1 MATVSRNPWDADP
14 AAPTQAPWASD
25 PVVTSAKNP
34 WDNDPVAAP
43 AARTQPTAQPPANP
57 EANVKKFL
65 DFLGRAEGAD
75 YNTIVGGSKFSDFRA
90 HPKVVGLRTAEGP
103 STAAGK
109 YQIVGTTY
117 DAVAPKLGIRD
128 FSPDSQDKI
137 AIELIRQKGAL
148 EDVRNGNF
156 DAAVGK
162 LGGIWASLPSSPYSQ
177 PKRSAE
183 WVAKELGSPTTV
195 QYQNFAQPRKNV
207 DPASLNKDQ
216 DWLRASELLYSFYE
230 RKPFQGTKDDLAEWG
245 KDSLGNFN
253 FNLVSMA
260 EIAYSLQSASQEEK
274 EAFLFM
280 MDTYDNT
287 DFSLEGA
294 GRAAKGIVTDPTNL
308 VGLGTLGVGFLGK
321 FAGKQAAKAGIR
333 KLVLD
338 SMARTGIAAGIQSG
352 VVGAADSSI
361 RQGIEVS
368 AGRREEIDL
377 SKVGVDATI
386 AGTAGLILG
395 TAADAAVTKVVGVI
409 KGRKA
414 VDAPTVPGQAVVP
427 VEAPKAPTS
436 PDPNVAGVTPKQATP
451 VTVESLSGSPDAL
464 DSSAVQAVKDG
475 NFTSVTLK
483 SGEEVSLVV
492 LKADNDP
499 YAGAIY
505 AINKDDQRIA
515 AIDYTKYEDAD
526 GLRFNPN
533 VYVEEKYQRQGLAT
547 KLYDLAEADGAKIPS
562 LDQDGQ
568 VRSEM
573 GQAFR
578 EARAKGK
585 PDVVAKEKTDAGAKL
600 SPAEEAGLIQ
610 RQQDGRLRA
619 DEVVPAQAENV
630 QVEPTKNLPITENKA
645 GEKFYDTRSSGERFH
660 GSSSEI
666 TAISDDYAMSGDSRN
681 IYGQGF
687 YTTDAVDISNG
698 YMKKGKG
705 NNPTLYKIEEV
716 NNPKMYNMEAPL
728 TPEIKKEAETIF
740 GDLYRTENGETGKPI
755 TNMREL
761 FDEIRA
767 ESKYEGYS
775 RDDVQ
780 EMFDSLRYLLE
791 RQGYNGYEHLGG
803 ANTGNKAHNVKIYWT
818 PEQHIKTTKV
828 DIGEYRPGTKSV
840 PKEGADVPKIDVPQS
855 NTGLRTTR
863 LTDEPVAPLSKAELA
878 QQADV
883 VVTQLREVPTK
894 DLPTVLETLR
904 TRSDLSREEIRVV
917 DKAVQNYKN
926 EVVVELATLRKERMA
941 LDAKTALSEPEII
954 RQQELAARI
963 EDLEAR
969 AGSAQLADDAT
980 GSMAG
985 SILQDRQ
992 DPMNALKGVTV
1003 ESIMAEKGVT
1013 KVEAEQVWAEM
1024 VGKAHLQS
1032 EGQKISAV
1040 YDDMATKALEADD
1053 LKGAMQA
1060 AILKNRELDAKVEAL
1075 APKGASFIDKLT
1087 EFSISNV
1094 FSIKTIIINLI
1105 PSGLKTL
1112 VIPGLKAIL
1121 NNPFEKATRAEAA
1134 ASYSAM
1140 RSSFGAA
1147 LNAAKAGFR
1156 YEHAILSRDG
1166 TRLVEGEMAMTGK
1179 LAGAWRIFPRI
1190 LNASDEFL
1198 SRINYDSFVAGKAAA
1213 EAAME
1218 GTEKGLKGKALDDF
1232 ISEASKK
1239 ALDASMKPTTGDELV
1254 NPIINKGLNLGL
1266 TGEDLFKWVEK
1277 EAMRDPQSLRKG
1289 NDEEALNFV
1298 RDVLYKRKFSGE
1310 GSMSKAAQ
1318 AYEDAMKKFPT
1329 VKLVIGQLFFRT
1341 PIRVF
1346 EEGIRLTP
1354 GLQFVAPNFMQDLA
1368 GANGALRQVRAQAE
1382 AMTSLVIAS
1391 GVLSLYA
1398 QGRIQG
1404 DGAYEDYKQ
1413 QKTRVDGPLPEPY
1426 TIKMSDG
1433 STWNYRGFDPLAT
1446 PVKIMVNAL
1455 QRMDQLRLREA
1466 QGEFVGKDAYKQPLA
1481 AITVGAMSISSAIR
1495 DASLVEGADNFAKFV
1510 KAAFNPEEGESA
1522 FIKALGD
1529 KLFLLVPNTLHKI
1542 ARDNDPQM
1550 RDPVTFWQMVE
1561 QKLLRPVGLDDPS
1574 KTAFAYDVL
1583 GNPRQMAD
1591 TGSLWNVF
1599 STASVEERAKG
1610 MNEQSQFVLSE
1621 MDRLT
1626 RVTGVTFKPPV
1637 KAKEMGDADMRTI
1650 MAADG
1655 KRTLFDV
1662 WQQNYKSL
1670 QPEAVLYPILKAPL
1684 PEGTFKYRAA
1694 KVEEAQAV
1702 INDLQ
1707 SAAMAMT
1714 MKQEQK
1720 VVDKFITN
1728 ELLKAKSKAGLFDT
1742 PRPY

>member
-1 MATVSRNPWDADP
+1 MATDIPGWAKEAEP
-14 AAPTQAPWASD
+14 QATPSWASAPD
-25 PVVTSAKNP
+25 KAAVPSWAS
-34 WDNDPVAAP
+34 AP
-43 AARTQPTAQPPANP
+43 APAPAPQARSQPMMQPQGTP

-90 HPKVVGLRTAEGP
+90 HPRVVGLRTAEGP

-117 DAVAPKLGIRD
+117 DEIAPKLGIRD
-128 FSPDSQDKI
+128 FTPDSQDRI
-137 AIELIRQKGAL
+137 AVELIRRKGAL
-148 EDVRNGNF
+148 EDVRSGNF
-156 DAAVGK
+156 DAAISK
-162 LGGIWASLPSSPYSQ
+162 LGGTWASLPSSPYSQ

-183 WVAKELGSPTTV
+183 WVAKELNTPTPV
-195 QYQNFAQPRKNV
+195 QYQNFAPVRKNV

-216 DWLRASELLYSFYE
+216 DWLRASELLYSFWE
-230 RKPFQGTKDDLAEWG
+230 RKPFEGTKDDLAEWG

-260 EIAYSLQSASQEEK
+260 EIAYALQSASQEEK

-287 DFSLEGA
+287 NFSLEGA

-321 FAGKQAAKAGIR
+321 FAGKQATKYGLR
-333 KLVLD
+333 KMVLD

-352 VVGAADSSI
+352 VFGAADSTV

-377 SKVGVDATI
+377 SKVGVDA
-386 AGTAGLILG
+386 AVSATAGLVLG
-395 TAADAAVTKVVGVI
+395 TAADAAVTKVVGAI
-409 KGRKA
+409 KGRKG
-414 VDAPTVPGQAVVP
+414 VDAPTVPGQATVAG
-427 VEAPKAPTS
+427 EAPKVPTS
-436 PDPNVAGVTPKQATP
+436 PDPNVAGVTPQA
-451 VTVESLSGSPDAL
+451 
-464 DSSAVQAVKDG
+464 
-475 NFTSVTLK
+475 
-483 SGEEVSLVV
+483 
-492 LKADNDP
+492 
-499 YAGAIY
+499 
-505 AINKDDQRIA
+505 
-515 AIDYTKYEDAD
+515 
-526 GLRFNPN
+526 
-533 VYVEEKYQRQGLAT
+533 
-547 KLYDLAEADGAKIPS
+547 
-562 LDQDGQ
+562 
-568 VRSEM
+568 
-573 GQAFR
+573 
-578 EARAKGK
+578 EARAASGQMELF
-585 PDVVAKEKTDAGAKL
+585 PTGL

-610 RQQDGRLRA
+610 RQQDGRLPA
-619 DEVVPAQAENV
+619 DQIVPNV
-630 QVEPTKNLPITENKA
+630 
-645 GEKFYDTRSSGERFH
+645 
-660 GSSSEI
+660 
-666 TAISDDYAMSGDSRN
+666 
-681 IYGQGF
+681 
-687 YTTDAVDISNG
+687 
-698 YMKKGKG
+698 
-705 NNPTLYKIEEV
+705 
-716 NNPKMYNMEAPL
+716 
-728 TPEIKKEAETIF
+728 
-740 GDLYRTENGETGKPI
+740 
-755 TNMREL
+755 
-761 FDEIRA
+761 
-767 ESKYEGYS
+767 
-775 RDDVQ
+775 
-780 EMFDSLRYLLE
+780 
-791 RQGYNGYEHLGG
+791 
-803 ANTGNKAHNVKIYWT
+803 
-818 PEQHIKTTKV
+818 
-828 DIGEYRPGTKSV
+828 
-840 PKEGADVPKIDVPQS
+840 GADVPKIDVPEM

-883 VVTQLREVPTK
+883 VVAQIRDVETK
-894 DLPTVLETLR
+894 DLPAVLETLR

-941 LDAKTALSEPEII
+941 LDAKTALSEPEVI
-954 RQQELAARI
+954 RQQELNARI

-969 AGSAQLADDAT
+969 VGSAQLADDAT

-1013 KVEAEQVWAEM
+1013 KIEAEQVWAEM

-1032 EGQKISAV
+1032 EGQKISAI

-1053 LKGAMQA
+1053 LEGAMKA
-1060 AILKNRELDAKVEAL
+1060 AILKNRELNAKVEAL
-1075 APKGASFIDKLT
+1075 APKGASFVDKLT
-1087 EFSISNV
+1087 EFAISNV

-1112 VIPGLKAIL
+1112 VIPGLKAVL
-1121 NNPFEKATRAEAA
+1121 SNPFEKATRAEAA

-1156 YEHAILSRDG
+1156 YEQAILSRDG
-1166 TRLVEGEMAMTGK
+1166 TRLVEGEMAMSGR
-1179 LAGAWRIFPRI
+1179 LAGSWRIFPRI

-1310 GSMSKAAQ
+1310 GGASKAAL
-1318 AYEDAMKKFPT
+1318 AYEDAMRKFPT
-1329 VKLVIGQLFFRT
+1329 IKLVIGQLFFRT

-1404 DGAYEDYKQ
+1404 DGAYDDYKQ

-1510 KAAFNPEEGESA
+1510 KTAFNPEEGESA

-1599 STASVEERAKG
+1599 STASVEERNKG
-1610 MNEQSQFVLSE
+1610 LNEQSQFVLSE

-1637 KAKEMGDADMRTI
+1637 KAKEMGDADMRMI

-1670 QPEAVLYPILKAPL
+1670 NPEAVLYPILKAPL

-1702 INDLQ
+1702 INELQ
-1707 SAAMAMT
+1707 NAAMAMT

-1720 VVDKFITN
+1720 VMDKFITN
-1728 ELLKAKSKAGLFDT
+1728 ELLKAKSKAGQFDT

>member
-1 MATVSRNPWDADP
+1 MATDIPGWAKEAEP
-14 AAPTQAPWASD
+14 QAIPSWASA
-25 PVVTSAKNP
+25 PEKEAVPSWAS
-34 WDNDPVAAP
+34 AP
-43 AARTQPTAQPPANP
+43 APAPQTRSQPTVQPQANP

-75 YNTIVGGSKFSDFRA
+75 YNTIVGGKQFTDFRA
-90 HPKVVGLRTAEGP
+90 HPRVVGLRTAEGP

-162 LGGIWASLPSSPYSQ
+162 LGGTWASLPSSPYSQ

-183 WVAKELGSPTTV
+183 WVAKELGAPTTV
-195 QYQNFAQPRKNV
+195 QYQNYAPVRKNV
-207 DPASLNKDQ
+207 DPKTLNTDQ

-338 SMARTGIAAGIQSG
+338 SMARTGIAAGVQSG
-352 VVGAADSSI
+352 VFGAADSTI

-368 AGRREEIDL
+368 AKRREEIDL

-395 TAADAAVTKVVGVI
+395 TAADAAVSKVVGVI
-409 KGRKA
+409 KGRS
-414 VDAPTVPGQAVVP
+414 APASP
-427 VEAPKAPTS
+427 VRIEPTLDPAAKAPGS
-436 PDPNVAGVTPKQATP
+436 PDPNVAGVTPP
-451 VTVESLSGSPDAL
+451 VEAK
-464 DSSAVQAVKDG
+464 AV
-475 NFTSVTLK
+475 
-483 SGEEVSLVV
+483 
-492 LKADNDP
+492 P
-499 YAGAIY
+499 
-505 AINKDDQRIA
+505 
-515 AIDYTKYEDAD
+515 
-526 GLRFNPN
+526 
-533 VYVEEKYQRQGLAT
+533 
-547 KLYDLAEADGAKIPS
+547 
-562 LDQDGQ
+562 GQ
-568 VRSEM
+568 LELFPT
-573 GQAFR
+573 G
-578 EARAKGK
+578 
-585 PDVVAKEKTDAGAKL
+585 L
-600 SPAEEAGLIQ
+600 SPAEEVGLIQ

-619 DEVVPAQAENV
+619 DEIVPNV
-630 QVEPTKNLPITENKA
+630 
-645 GEKFYDTRSSGERFH
+645 
-660 GSSSEI
+660 
-666 TAISDDYAMSGDSRN
+666 
-681 IYGQGF
+681 
-687 YTTDAVDISNG
+687 
-698 YMKKGKG
+698 
-705 NNPTLYKIEEV
+705 
-716 NNPKMYNMEAPL
+716 
-728 TPEIKKEAETIF
+728 
-740 GDLYRTENGETGKPI
+740 
-755 TNMREL
+755 
-761 FDEIRA
+761 
-767 ESKYEGYS
+767 
-775 RDDVQ
+775 
-780 EMFDSLRYLLE
+780 
-791 RQGYNGYEHLGG
+791 
-803 ANTGNKAHNVKIYWT
+803 
-818 PEQHIKTTKV
+818 
-828 DIGEYRPGTKSV
+828 
-840 PKEGADVPKIDVPQS
+840 GADVPKIDVPQS

-863 LTDEPVAPLSKAELA
+863 LTDEPVAPLSKVELA

-883 VVTQLREVPTK
+883 VVKQIRDVETK
-894 DLPTVLETLR
+894 DLPAVLETLR

-941 LDAKTALSEPEII
+941 LDAKTALSEPEVI
-954 RQQELAARI
+954 RQQELNVRI

-969 AGSAQLADDAT
+969 TGSAQLADDAT

-1013 KVEAEQVWAEM
+1013 KIEAEQVWAEL

-1032 EGQKISAV
+1032 EGQKISAI

-1053 LKGAMQA
+1053 LEGAMKA

-1075 APKGASFIDKLT
+1075 APKGASFIAKLT

-1112 VIPGLKAIL
+1112 VIPGLKAVL
-1121 NNPFEKATRAEAA
+1121 NNPFEKATRVEAA

-1156 YEHAILSRDG
+1156 YEQAILSRDG
-1166 TRLVEGEMAMTGK
+1166 TRLVEGEMAMSGK
-1179 LAGAWRIFPRI
+1179 LAGSWRIFPRI

-1232 ISEASKK
+1232 ISEATKK

-1298 RDVLYKRKFSGE
+1298 RDVLYKRKFTGE
-1310 GSMSKAAQ
+1310 GGASKAAI
-1318 AYEDAMKKFPT
+1318 AYEETMNKFPT
-1329 VKLVIGQLFFRT
+1329 IKLVTGQLFFRT

-1354 GLQFVAPNFMQDLA
+1354 GLQFVAPGFMKDLA

-1426 TIKMSDG
+1426 TIKLSDG

-1466 QGEFVGKDAYKQPLA
+1466 QGEFVDKEAYKPLLA
-1481 AITVGAMSISSAIR
+1481 AITVGSMSIASAIR

-1510 KAAFNPEEGESA
+1510 KTAFNPEEGESA

-1550 RDPVTFWQMVE
+1550 RDPITFWQMVE

-1610 MNEQSQFVLSE
+1610 MNEQAQFVLTE

-1637 KAKEMGDADMRTI
+1637 KAKEMGDADMRKI

-1670 QPEAVLYPILKAPL
+1670 NPETVLYPILKAPL

-1728 ELLKAKSKAGLFDT
+1728 ELLKAKSKAGQFDT

>member
-1 MATVSRNPWDADP
+1 MATDIPGWAKEAEP
-14 AAPTQAPWASD
+14 QAIPSWASAPD
-25 PVVTSAKNP
+25 KAAVPSWAS
-34 WDNDPVAAP
+34 AP
-43 AARTQPTAQPPANP
+43 APAPAPQTRSQPVAQPPASP

-90 HPKVVGLRTAEGP
+90 HPRVVGLRTAEGP

-128 FSPDSQDKI
+128 FSPDSQDRI

-156 DAAVGK
+156 NAAVGK
-162 LGGIWASLPSSPYSQ
+162 LGNIWASLPSSPYSQ

-183 WVAKELGSPTTV
+183 WVAKELGGGGGGATPV

-230 RKPFQGTKDDLAEWG
+230 RKPFQGSKDDLAEWG

-287 DFSLEGA
+287 NFSLEGA

-377 SKVGVDATI
+377 SKIGVDAAI

-414 VDAPTVPGQAVVP
+414 VDAPTVPGQGTVAG
-427 VEAPKAPTS
+427 EAPKVPTS
-436 PDPNVAGVTPKQATP
+436 SDPNVTGVTTP
-451 VTVESLSGSPDAL
+451 VDPKGASGQLELFPT
-464 DSSAVQAVKDG
+464 G
-475 NFTSVTLK
+475 
-483 SGEEVSLVV
+483 
-492 LKADNDP
+492 
-499 YAGAIY
+499 
-505 AINKDDQRIA
+505 
-515 AIDYTKYEDAD
+515 
-526 GLRFNPN
+526 
-533 VYVEEKYQRQGLAT
+533 
-547 KLYDLAEADGAKIPS
+547 
-562 LDQDGQ
+562 
-568 VRSEM
+568 
-573 GQAFR
+573 
-578 EARAKGK
+578 
-585 PDVVAKEKTDAGAKL
+585 L
-600 SPAEEAGLIQ
+600 SPAEELGLIQ

-619 DEVVPAQAENV
+619 DEVVPNV
-630 QVEPTKNLPITENKA
+630 
-645 GEKFYDTRSSGERFH
+645 
-660 GSSSEI
+660 
-666 TAISDDYAMSGDSRN
+666 
-681 IYGQGF
+681 
-687 YTTDAVDISNG
+687 
-698 YMKKGKG
+698 
-705 NNPTLYKIEEV
+705 
-716 NNPKMYNMEAPL
+716 
-728 TPEIKKEAETIF
+728 
-740 GDLYRTENGETGKPI
+740 
-755 TNMREL
+755 
-761 FDEIRA
+761 
-767 ESKYEGYS
+767 
-775 RDDVQ
+775 
-780 EMFDSLRYLLE
+780 
-791 RQGYNGYEHLGG
+791 
-803 ANTGNKAHNVKIYWT
+803 
-818 PEQHIKTTKV
+818 
-828 DIGEYRPGTKSV
+828 
-840 PKEGADVPKIDVPQS
+840 GADVPKIDVPQS

-863 LTDEPVAPLSKAELA
+863 LTDEPVAPLSKAELG

-883 VVTQLREVPTK
+883 VVTQLRDVETK
-894 DLPTVLETLR
+894 DLPAVLETLR

-954 RQQELAARI
+954 RQQELNARI

-969 AGSAQLADDAT
+969 VGSAQLADDAT

-1003 ESIMAEKGVT
+1003 ESIMAERGVT

-1032 EGQKISAV
+1032 EGQKISAI
-1040 YDDMATKALEADD
+1040 YDDIATKALEADD
-1053 LKGAMQA
+1053 LEGAMKA
-1060 AILKNRELDAKVEAL
+1060 AILKNRELNAKVEAL
-1075 APKGASFIDKLT
+1075 APKGASFVDKLT
-1087 EFSISNV
+1087 EFAISNV

-1112 VIPGLKAIL
+1112 VIPGIKAIL

-1147 LNAAKAGFR
+1147 LNASKAGFR
-1156 YEHAILSRDG
+1156 YEQALLSRDG
-1166 TRLVEGEMAMTGK
+1166 TRLVEGEMALSGR
-1179 LAGAWRIFPRI
+1179 LAGTWRIFPRI

-1232 ISEASKK
+1232 ISEATKK
-1239 ALDASMKPTTGDELV
+1239 ALDASMKPTSGDELV

-1329 VKLVIGQLFFRT
+1329 MKLVIGQLFFRT

-1433 STWNYRGFDPLAT
+1433 STWSYRGFDPLAT

-1481 AITVGAMSISSAIR
+1481 AITVGSMSIASAIR

-1510 KAAFNPEEGESA
+1510 KTAFNPEEGESA

-1561 QKLLRPVGLDDPS
+1561 QKLLRPVGLDEPS

-1610 MNEQSQFVLSE
+1610 MNEQSQFVLTE
-1621 MDRLT
+1621 MDRLS

-1637 KAKEMGDADMRTI
+1637 KAKEMGEADMRTI

-1655 KRTLFDV
+1655 KRTLYDV
-1662 WQQNYKSL
+1662 WQQNYKAL

-1720 VVDKFITN
+1720 VVDKYITN
-1728 ELLKAKSKAGLFDT
+1728 ELLKAKSKAGQFDT

>member
-1 MATVSRNPWDADP
+1 MAKMIEVPG
-14 AAPTQAPWASD
+14 QG
-25 PVVTSAKNP
+25 PVEFPDSMT
-34 WDNDPVAAP
+34 DDQIVAVLKKQGA
-43 AARTQPTAQPPANP
+43 AQPAPQAQPQPPSPPMMQPQANP

-75 YNTIVGGSKFSDFRA
+75 YNTIVGGNKFTDFRA

-117 DAVAPKLGIRD
+117 DEVAPKLGIRD
-128 FSPDSQDKI
+128 FTPDSQDRI
-137 AIELIRQKGAL
+137 AVELIRRKGAL

-156 DAAVGK
+156 DAAIGK
-162 LGGIWASLPSSPYSQ
+162 LGGTWASLPSSPYSQ

-183 WVAKELGSPTTV
+183 WVAKELNSPTPV
-195 QYQNFAQPRKNV
+195 QYQNYAAVRQNV
-207 DPASLNKDQ
+207 DPKSLNTDQ

-260 EIAYSLQSASQEEK
+260 EIAYSLQRASQEEK

-287 DFSLEGA
+287 NFSMEGT
-294 GRAAKGIVTDPTNL
+294 GRAAKGVVTDPTNIIG
-308 VGLGTLGVGFLGK
+308 VGTLGVGFLGK
-321 FAGKQAAKAGIR
+321 FAGKQATKYGLR
-333 KLVLD
+333 KLILD
-338 SMARTGIAAGIQSG
+338 SMARTGIGAGIQSG
-352 VVGAADSSI
+352 VFGAADSSI

-377 SKVGVDATI
+377 SKVGVDAAI
-386 AGTAGLILG
+386 AGTAGLVLG
-395 TAADAAVTKVVGVI
+395 TAADAAVTKVVGVV

-414 VDAPTVPGQAVVP
+414 VDAPTVPGQGAAP

-436 PDPNVAGVTPKQATP
+436 PDPNVAGVTSQAD
-451 VTVESLSGSPDAL
+451 LSVPPG
-464 DSSAVQAVKDG
+464 
-475 NFTSVTLK
+475 
-483 SGEEVSLVV
+483 
-492 LKADNDP
+492 
-499 YAGAIY
+499 
-505 AINKDDQRIA
+505 
-515 AIDYTKYEDAD
+515 
-526 GLRFNPN
+526 
-533 VYVEEKYQRQGLAT
+533 
-547 KLYDLAEADGAKIPS
+547 
-562 LDQDGQ
+562 
-568 VRSEM
+568 
-573 GQAFR
+573 
-578 EARAKGK
+578 
-585 PDVVAKEKTDAGAKL
+585 L

-610 RQQDGRLRA
+610 RQQAGRLPA
-619 DEVVPAQAENV
+619 DEVVPNMGADVPKTGIPELDGVVYHGSNTQFDVPNMDLAGKTSGIAEEGRVFWVTSDKQSAEGFGKLAGDAPVVNEMR
-630 QVEPTKNLPITENKA
+630 VEPKNPVVV
-645 GEKFYDTRSSGERFH
+645 
-660 GSSSEI
+660 EI
-666 TAISDDYAMSGDSRN
+666 TAKDIISGEYANIKVRELDKARAAGNDVVVFKQKDTGGMKLISDEIAVLDERAVKSGS
-681 IYGQGF
+681 
-687 YTTDAVDISNG
+687 A
-698 YMKKGKG
+698 
-705 NNPTLYKIEEV
+705 
-716 NNPKMYNMEAPL
+716 A
-728 TPEIKKEAETIF
+728 
-740 GDLYRTENGETGKPI
+740 
-755 TNMREL
+755 
-761 FDEIRA
+761 
-767 ESKYEGYS
+767 
-775 RDDVQ
+775 
-780 EMFDSLRYLLE
+780 
-791 RQGYNGYEHLGG
+791 
-803 ANTGNKAHNVKIYWT
+803 KAT
-818 PEQHIKTTKV
+818 
-828 DIGEYRPGTKSV
+828 
-840 PKEGADVPKIDVPQS
+840 PKIDVPQS

-863 LTDEPVAPLSKAELA
+863 LTDEPVAPLSKVELA

-883 VVTQLREVPTK
+883 VVKQLRDVETK
-894 DLPTVLETLR
+894 DLPIVLETLR

-941 LDAKTALSEPEII
+941 LDAKKTLSEPEVI

-969 AGSAQLADDAT
+969 VGSAQLADDAT

-992 DPMNALKGVTV
+992 DPMKALKGVTV
-1003 ESIMAEKGVT
+1003 ESIMVEKGVT
-1013 KVEAEQVWAEM
+1013 KIEAEQVWNDM

-1040 YDDMATKALEADD
+1040 YDDMASKALEADD
-1053 LKGAMQA
+1053 LMGAMKA
-1060 AILKNRELDAKVEAL
+1060 SILKNRELDAKVEAL
-1075 APKGASFIDKLT
+1075 APKSVSFIAKLH
-1087 EFSISNV
+1087 EFFIANV
-1094 FSIKTIIINLI
+1094 FSPTTVIINLI

-1112 VIPGLKAIL
+1112 VIPGLKAVL
-1121 NNPFEKATRAEAA
+1121 NNPFEKATRIEAA
-1134 ASYSAM
+1134 AAYTAM
-1140 RSSFGAA
+1140 RSSFGGAMRKA
-1147 LNAAKAGFR
+1147 VAGFR
-1156 YEHAILSRDG
+1156 YEQAILSRDG
-1166 TRLVEGEMAMTGK
+1166 TRLVESEMALSGTLTRERVTKLAGEQAGKTAGLLAGK
-1179 LAGAWRIFPRI
+1179 LAGAWRILPRL
-1190 LNASDEFL
+1190 LNSTDEFL
-1198 SRINYDSFVAGKAAA
+1198 SKLNYDSFIASRAAA
-1213 EAAME
+1213 EAYID
-1218 GTEKGLKGKALDDF
+1218 GTEKGLKGKTLDDF
-1232 ISEASKK
+1232 VSEATKK

-1277 EAMRDPQSLRKG
+1277 EAVRDPQSLRKG

-1310 GSMSKAAQ
+1310 GGASKAAL
-1318 AYEDAMKKFPT
+1318 AYEDVMQKFPT
-1329 VKLVIGQLFFRT
+1329 IKLVIGQLFFRT

-1354 GLQFVAPNFMQDLA
+1354 GLQFVAPNFRKDLQ

-1413 QKTRVDGPLPEPY
+1413 QKTRVDGPLPQPY

-1433 STWNYRGFDPLAT
+1433 STWSYRGFDPLAT

-1466 QGEFVGKDAYKQPLA
+1466 QGEFIEKDAYKYPLA
-1481 AITVGAMSISSAIR
+1481 AITVASMSIASAIR

-1510 KAAFNPEEGESA
+1510 TAAFNPEDGESA

-1561 QKLLRPVGLDDPS
+1561 QKLLRPVGLDNPS
-1574 KTAFAYDVL
+1574 KTPFAYDVL

-1591 TGSLWNVF
+1591 TGALWNVF

-1610 MNEQSQFVLSE
+1610 LNEQSQFVLTE
-1621 MDRLT
+1621 MDRLS

-1670 QPEAVLYPILKAPL
+1670 NPEAILYPILKAPL
-1684 PEGTFKYRAA
+1684 PEGTFKFRAA
-1694 KVEEAQAV
+1694 KVEEAQSV

-1707 SAAMAMT
+1707 SAAMALT
-1714 MKQEQK
+1714 MQQEQK

>member
-1 MATVSRNPWDADP
+1 MATVSRNPWDTDP
-14 AAPTQAPWASD
+14 VAPTQAPWASD

-34 WDNDPVAAP
+34 WDTDPVAAP
-43 AARTQPTAQPPANP
+43 AARTPTTQPPASP

-90 HPKVVGLRTAEGP
+90 HPRVVGLRTAEGP

-117 DAVAPKLGIRD
+117 DDIAPKIGVRD

-137 AIELIRQKGAL
+137 ALELIRRKGAL
-148 EDVRNGNF
+148 EDIRNGNF

-183 WVAKELGSPTTV
+183 WVAKELGAPTTV
-195 QYQNFAQPRKNV
+195 QYQNFAAVRK
-207 DPASLNKDQ
+207 DIEPQSLNKDV
-216 DWLRASELLYSFYE
+216 DWLRASELLYNFYE

-260 EIAYSLQSASQEEK
+260 EIAYSLQSATQEEK

-287 DFSLEGA
+287 NFSLEGA
-294 GRAAKGIVTDPTNL
+294 GRAVKGIATDPTNL

-338 SMARTGIAAGIQSG
+338 SLARTGIGAGIQSG
-352 VVGAADSSI
+352 VVGAADSTI

-377 SKVGVDATI
+377 SKVGVDAAI
-386 AGTAGLILG
+386 AGTAGVILG

-414 VDAPTVPGQAVVP
+414 VDTPTVPG
-427 VEAPKAPTS
+427 EAPKASAS
-436 PDPNVAGVTPKQATP
+436 PDPNVAGVTPQGEVKA
-451 VTVESLSGSPDAL
+451 SSG
-464 DSSAVQAVKDG
+464 
-475 NFTSVTLK
+475 
-483 SGEEVSLVV
+483 
-492 LKADNDP
+492 
-499 YAGAIY
+499 
-505 AINKDDQRIA
+505 
-515 AIDYTKYEDAD
+515 
-526 GLRFNPN
+526 
-533 VYVEEKYQRQGLAT
+533 
-547 KLYDLAEADGAKIPS
+547 
-562 LDQDGQ
+562 
-568 VRSEM
+568 
-573 GQAFR
+573 
-578 EARAKGK
+578 
-585 PDVVAKEKTDAGAKL
+585 L

-610 RQQDGRLRA
+610 RQQDGRLPA
-619 DEVVPAQAENV
+619 DEIVPNVGADVPKTGIPELDGVVYHGSNTQFDVPNMDLAGKTSGIAEEGRVFWVTSDKQSAEGFGKLAGDAPVINEMR
-630 QVEPTKNLPITENKA
+630 VEPKNPVVV
-645 GEKFYDTRSSGERFH
+645 
-660 GSSSEI
+660 EI
-666 TAISDDYAMSGDSRN
+666 TARDIISGEYADIKVRELDKARAAGNDVVVFKQKDTGGMKLISDE
-681 IYGQGF
+681 I
-687 YTTDAVDISNG
+687 AVLDERAVKPASA
-698 YMKKGKG
+698 GK
-705 NNPTLYKIEEV
+705 
-716 NNPKMYNMEAPL
+716 AP
-728 TPEIKKEAETIF
+728 
-740 GDLYRTENGETGKPI
+740 
-755 TNMREL
+755 
-761 FDEIRA
+761 
-767 ESKYEGYS
+767 
-775 RDDVQ
+775 
-780 EMFDSLRYLLE
+780 
-791 RQGYNGYEHLGG
+791 
-803 ANTGNKAHNVKIYWT
+803 
-818 PEQHIKTTKV
+818 
-828 DIGEYRPGTKSV
+828 
-840 PKEGADVPKIDVPQS
+840 PKIDVPQA

-863 LTDEPVAPLSKAELA
+863 LTDEPVAPLSKAELS

-883 VVTQLREVPTK
+883 VVTQLRDVETK
-894 DLPTVLETLR
+894 DLPAVLETLR

-941 LDAKTALSEPEII
+941 LDAKTALSEPEVI
-954 RQQELAARI
+954 RQQELVARI

-969 AGSAQLADDAT
+969 VGSAQLADDAT

-1003 ESIMAEKGVT
+1003 ESIMAEKGIT
-1013 KVEAEQVWAEM
+1013 KLEAEQVWAEM
-1024 VGKAHLQS
+1024 VGKANLQS
-1032 EGQKISAV
+1032 EAQKIATV
-1040 YDDMATKALEADD
+1040 YDDVAAKALDNGD
-1053 LKGAMQA
+1053 LEGAMKA
-1060 AILKNRELDAKVEAL
+1060 SILKNRELDAKIEAL
-1075 APKGASFIDKLT
+1075 APKGASFVDKLT
-1087 EFSISNV
+1087 EFAISNV

-1105 PSGLKTL
+1105 PSGMKTL

-1156 YEHAILSRDG
+1156 YEQALLSRDG
-1166 TRLVEGEMAMTGK
+1166 TRLVEGEMALTGK
-1179 LAGAWRIFPRI
+1179 LGGAWRIFPRI

-1198 SRINYDSFVAGKAAA
+1198 SRLNYDSFVAGKAAA

-1218 GTEKGLKGKALDDF
+1218 GAEKGLKGKALDDF

-1239 ALDASMKPTTGDELV
+1239 ALDASMKPTSGDELV
-1254 NPIINKGLNLGL
+1254 QPIINKGLNLGL
-1266 TGEDLFKWVEK
+1266 TGEDLFKYVER

-1289 NDEEALNFV
+1289 NDEEALNFL

-1329 VKLVIGQLFFRT
+1329 LKLVIGQLFFRT

-1354 GLQFVAPNFMQDLA
+1354 GLQFVAPNFMKDLA
-1368 GANGALRQVRAQAE
+1368 GANGSLRQVRAQAE

-1404 DGAYEDYKQ
+1404 DGAYDDYKQ
-1413 QKTRVDGPLPEPY
+1413 QKNRTDGPLPEPY

-1433 STWNYRGFDPLAT
+1433 STWSYRGFDPLAT

-1455 QRMDQLRLREA
+1455 NRMDQLRLREA
-1466 QGEFVGKDAYKQPLA
+1466 QGEFVDKEAYKPLLA
-1481 AITVGAMSISSAIR
+1481 AVTVGSMSIASAIR

-1510 KAAFNPEEGESA
+1510 KTAFNPEEGESA

-1542 ARDNDPQM
+1542 ARDNDPQI
-1550 RDPVTFWQMVE
+1550 RDPQTFWQMVE
-1561 QKLLRPVGLDDPS
+1561 QKLLRPVGLDDPA

-1583 GNPRQMAD
+1583 GNTRKMSD

-1610 MNEQSQFVLSE
+1610 MNEKEQFILTE
-1621 MDRLT
+1621 MDRLS

-1655 KRTLFDV
+1655 KRTLYDV

-1670 QPEAVLYPILKAPL
+1670 KPEDVLYPILKAPL

-1694 KVEEAQAV
+1694 KVEETQAV
-1702 INDLQ
+1702 INELQ

-1714 MKQEQK
+1714 MQQEQK
-1720 VVDKFITN
+1720 VVDKYIST

>member
-1 MATVSRNPWDADP
+1 
-14 AAPTQAPWASD
+14 
-25 PVVTSAKNP
+25 
-34 WDNDPVAAP
+34 
-43 AARTQPTAQPPANP
+43 
-57 EANVKKFL
+57 
-65 DFLGRAEGAD
+65 
-75 YNTIVGGSKFSDFRA
+75 
-90 HPKVVGLRTAEGP
+90 
-103 STAAGK
+103 
-109 YQIVGTTY
+109 
-117 DAVAPKLGIRD
+117 
-128 FSPDSQDKI
+128 
-137 AIELIRQKGAL
+137 
-148 EDVRNGNF
+148 
-156 DAAVGK
+156 
-162 LGGIWASLPSSPYSQ
+162 
-177 PKRSAE
+177 
-183 WVAKELGSPTTV
+183 
-195 QYQNFAQPRKNV
+195 
-207 DPASLNKDQ
+207 
-216 DWLRASELLYSFYE
+216 
-230 RKPFQGTKDDLAEWG
+230 
-245 KDSLGNFN
+245 
-253 FNLVSMA
+253 
-260 EIAYSLQSASQEEK
+260 
-274 EAFLFM
+274 
-280 MDTYDNT
+280 
-287 DFSLEGA
+287 
-294 GRAAKGIVTDPTNL
+294 
-308 VGLGTLGVGFLGK
+308 
-321 FAGKQAAKAGIR
+321 
-333 KLVLD
+333 
-338 SMARTGIAAGIQSG
+338 
-352 VVGAADSSI
+352 
-361 RQGIEVS
+361 
-368 AGRREEIDL
+368 
-377 SKVGVDATI
+377 
-386 AGTAGLILG
+386 
-395 TAADAAVTKVVGVI
+395 
-409 KGRKA
+409 
-414 VDAPTVPGQAVVP
+414 
-427 VEAPKAPTS
+427 
-436 PDPNVAGVTPKQATP
+436 
-451 VTVESLSGSPDAL
+451 
-464 DSSAVQAVKDG
+464 
-475 NFTSVTLK
+475 
-483 SGEEVSLVV
+483 
-492 LKADNDP
+492 
-499 YAGAIY
+499 
-505 AINKDDQRIA
+505 
-515 AIDYTKYEDAD
+515 
-526 GLRFNPN
+526 
-533 VYVEEKYQRQGLAT
+533 
-547 KLYDLAEADGAKIPS
+547 
-562 LDQDGQ
+562 
-568 VRSEM
+568 
-573 GQAFR
+573 
-578 EARAKGK
+578 
-585 PDVVAKEKTDAGAKL
+585 
-600 SPAEEAGLIQ
+600 
-610 RQQDGRLRA
+610 
-619 DEVVPAQAENV
+619 
-630 QVEPTKNLPITENKA
+630 
-645 GEKFYDTRSSGERFH
+645 
-660 GSSSEI
+660 
-666 TAISDDYAMSGDSRN
+666 
-681 IYGQGF
+681 
-687 YTTDAVDISNG
+687 
-698 YMKKGKG
+698 
-705 NNPTLYKIEEV
+705 
-716 NNPKMYNMEAPL
+716 
-728 TPEIKKEAETIF
+728 
-740 GDLYRTENGETGKPI
+740 
-755 TNMREL
+755 
-761 FDEIRA
+761 
-767 ESKYEGYS
+767 
-775 RDDVQ
+775 
-780 EMFDSLRYLLE
+780 
-791 RQGYNGYEHLGG
+791 
-803 ANTGNKAHNVKIYWT
+803 
-818 PEQHIKTTKV
+818 
-828 DIGEYRPGTKSV
+828 
-840 PKEGADVPKIDVPQS
+840 
-855 NTGLRTTR
+855 
-863 LTDEPVAPLSKAELA
+863 
-878 QQADV
+878 
-883 VVTQLREVPTK
+883 
-894 DLPTVLETLR
+894 
-904 TRSDLSREEIRVV
+904 
-917 DKAVQNYKN
+917 
-926 EVVVELATLRKERMA
+926 MA
-941 LDAKTALSEPEII
+941 LDAKTALSEPEVI
-954 RQQELAARI
+954 RQQELNTRI

-969 AGSAQLADDAT
+969 VGSAQLADDAT

-1003 ESIMAEKGVT
+1003 ESIMAEKGVS

-1032 EGQKISAV
+1032 EGQKISAI

-1053 LKGAMQA
+1053 LEGAMKA
-1060 AILKNRELDAKVEAL
+1060 AILKNRELNAKVEAL

-1156 YEHAILSRDG
+1156 YEQALLSRDG

-1218 GTEKGLKGKALDDF
+1218 GSEKGLKGKALDDF

-1239 ALDASMKPTTGDELV
+1239 ALDASMKPTSGDELV

-1289 NDEEALNFV
+1289 SDEEALNFV

-1329 VKLVIGQLFFRT
+1329 MKLVIGQLFFRT

-1368 GANGALRQVRAQAE
+1368 GANGSLRQVRAQAE

-1433 STWNYRGFDPLAT
+1433 STWSYRGFDPLAT

-1466 QGEFVGKDAYKQPLA
+1466 QGEFVEKDAYKLPLA
-1481 AITVGAMSISSAIR
+1481 AITVGSMSIASAIR

-1510 KAAFNPEEGESA
+1510 KTAFNPEDGESA

-1550 RDPVTFWQMVE
+1550 RDPATFWQMVE
-1561 QKLLRPVGLDDPS
+1561 QKLLRPVGLDEPS

-1610 MNEQSQFVLSE
+1610 LNEQSQFVLSE

-1650 MAADG
+1650 MASDG

-1670 QPEAVLYPILKAPL
+1670 QPEAILYPILKAPL

-1694 KVEEAQAV
+1694 KVEETQAV

-1714 MKQEQK
+1714 MQQEQK
-1720 VVDKFITN
+1720 VIDKYISN

>member
-1 MATVSRNPWDADP
+1 MATDIPGWAKEAEP
-14 AAPTQAPWASD
+14 QATPSWASAPD
-25 PVVTSAKNP
+25 KAAVPSWAS
-34 WDNDPVAAP
+34 AP
-43 AARTQPTAQPPANP
+43 APAPAPQTRSQPMMQPQGTP

-90 HPKVVGLRTAEGP
+90 HPRVVGLRTAEGP

-117 DAVAPKLGIRD
+117 DEIAPKLGIRD
-128 FSPDSQDKI
+128 FTPDSQDRI
-137 AIELIRQKGAL
+137 AVELIRRKGAL
-148 EDVRNGNF
+148 EDVRSGNF
-156 DAAVGK
+156 DAAISK
-162 LGGIWASLPSSPYSQ
+162 LGSTWASLPSSPYSQ

-183 WVAKELGSPTTV
+183 WVAKELNTPTPV
-195 QYQNFAQPRKNV
+195 QYQNFAPVRKNV

-216 DWLRASELLYSFYE
+216 DWLRASELLYSFWE
-230 RKPFQGTKDDLAEWG
+230 RKPFEGSKDDLAEWG

-260 EIAYSLQSASQEEK
+260 EIAYALQSATQEEK

-287 DFSLEGA
+287 NFSLEGA

-321 FAGKQAAKAGIR
+321 VAGKQATKYGLRNMII
-333 KLVLD
+333 D
-338 SMARTGIAAGIQSG
+338 SMARTGIAAGIQAG
-352 VVGAADSSI
+352 VFGAADSTV

-377 SKVGVDATI
+377 AKVGVDATVS
-386 AGTAGLILG
+386 ATAGLVLG
-395 TAADAAVTKVVGVI
+395 TAADAAVTKVIGVI
-409 KGRKA
+409 KGRKG
-414 VDAPTVPGQAVVP
+414 VDTPTVPG
-427 VEAPKAPTS
+427 EAPKAPTS
-436 PDPNVAGVTPKQATP
+436 ADPNVAGVTPQ
-451 VTVESLSGSPDAL
+451 
-464 DSSAVQAVKDG
+464 
-475 NFTSVTLK
+475 
-483 SGEEVSLVV
+483 
-492 LKADNDP
+492 
-499 YAGAIY
+499 GA
-505 AINKDDQRIA
+505 A
-515 AIDYTKYEDAD
+515 
-526 GLRFNPN
+526 N
-533 VYVEEKYQRQGLAT
+533 VPPG
-547 KLYDLAEADGAKIPS
+547 
-562 LDQDGQ
+562 
-568 VRSEM
+568 
-573 GQAFR
+573 
-578 EARAKGK
+578 
-585 PDVVAKEKTDAGAKL
+585 L

-610 RQQDGRLRA
+610 RQQDGRLPA
-619 DEVVPAQAENV
+619 DQVVPNV
-630 QVEPTKNLPITENKA
+630 
-645 GEKFYDTRSSGERFH
+645 
-660 GSSSEI
+660 
-666 TAISDDYAMSGDSRN
+666 
-681 IYGQGF
+681 
-687 YTTDAVDISNG
+687 
-698 YMKKGKG
+698 
-705 NNPTLYKIEEV
+705 
-716 NNPKMYNMEAPL
+716 
-728 TPEIKKEAETIF
+728 
-740 GDLYRTENGETGKPI
+740 
-755 TNMREL
+755 
-761 FDEIRA
+761 
-767 ESKYEGYS
+767 
-775 RDDVQ
+775 
-780 EMFDSLRYLLE
+780 
-791 RQGYNGYEHLGG
+791 
-803 ANTGNKAHNVKIYWT
+803 
-818 PEQHIKTTKV
+818 
-828 DIGEYRPGTKSV
+828 
-840 PKEGADVPKIDVPQS
+840 GADVPKIDVPQS

-883 VVTQLREVPTK
+883 VVAQLRDVETK
-894 DLPTVLETLR
+894 DLPAVLETLR
-904 TRSDLSREEIRVV
+904 TRSDLSREEIRIV

-941 LDAKTALSEPEII
+941 LDAKTALSEPEVI
-954 RQQELAARI
+954 RQQELNARI

-969 AGSAQLADDAT
+969 VGSAQLADDAT

-1032 EGQKISAV
+1032 EGQKISAI

-1053 LKGAMQA
+1053 LEGAMKA
-1060 AILKNRELDAKVEAL
+1060 AILKNRELNAKVEAL
-1075 APKGASFIDKLT
+1075 APKGASFVDKLT
-1087 EFSISNV
+1087 EFAISNV

-1112 VIPGLKAIL
+1112 VIPGIKAVL

-1147 LNAAKAGFR
+1147 LNAAKTGFR
-1156 YEHAILSRDG
+1156 YEQAILSRDG
-1166 TRLVEGEMAMTGK
+1166 TRLVEGEMAMTGR

-1218 GTEKGLKGKALDDF
+1218 GAEKGLKGKALDDF

-1239 ALDASMKPTTGDELV
+1239 ALDAAMKPTSGDELV

-1266 TGEDLFKWVEK
+1266 TGEDLFKWVEA

-1298 RDVLYKRKFSGE
+1298 RDVLYKRKFTGE
-1310 GSMSKAAQ
+1310 GSMSKAAL
-1318 AYEDAMKKFPT
+1318 AYEDAMRKFPT
-1329 VKLVIGQLFFRT
+1329 IKLVIGQLFFRT

-1354 GLQFVAPNFMQDLA
+1354 GLQFVAPNFMKDLA

-1481 AITVGAMSISSAIR
+1481 AITAGSMSIASAIR
-1495 DASLVEGADNFAKFV
+1495 DASLVEGADNFLKFV
-1510 KAAFNPEEGESA
+1510 KTAFNPEEGESA

-1574 KTAFAYDVL
+1574 QTAFAYDVL

-1610 MNEQSQFVLSE
+1610 MNEQSQFVLAE

-1637 KAKEMGDADMRTI
+1637 KAKEMGDADMRKI
-1650 MAADG
+1650 MASDG

-1670 QPEAVLYPILKAPL
+1670 QPETILYPILKAPL
-1684 PEGTFKYRAA
+1684 PEGTFKFRAA

-1707 SAAMAMT
+1707 AAAMAMT
-1714 MKQEQK
+1714 MKQEQQ
-1720 VVDKFITN
+1720 VVDKFIAN
-1728 ELLKAKSKAGLFDT
+1728 ELLKAKSKAGQFDT

>member
-1 MATVSRNPWDADP
+1 MATDIPGWAKEAEP
-14 AAPTQAPWASD
+14 QATPSWASAPD
-25 PVVTSAKNP
+25 KAAVPSWAS
-34 WDNDPVAAP
+34 AP
-43 AARTQPTAQPPANP
+43 APAPAPQTRSQPVAQPPANP

-75 YNTIVGGSKFSDFRA
+75 YNTIVGGKQFTDFRA
-90 HPKVVGLRTAEGP
+90 HPRVIGLTTKEGT

-109 YQIVGTTY
+109 YQIVGSTY
-117 DAVAPKLGIRD
+117 DEIAPKLGIRD
-128 FSPDSQDKI
+128 FTPDSQDRI
-137 AIELIRQKGAL
+137 AIELIRRKGAL

-156 DAAVGK
+156 DAAIGK
-162 LGGIWASLPSSPYSQ
+162 LGNIWASLPSSPYSQ
-177 PKRSAE
+177 PKRSPE
-183 WVAKELGSPTTV
+183 WVAKELNSPTTV

-216 DWLRASELLYSFYE
+216 DWLRASELLYSFWE

-260 EIAYSLQSASQEEK
+260 EIAYALQSASQEEK

-287 DFSLEGA
+287 NFSLEGA
-294 GRAAKGIVTDPTNL
+294 GRAAKGIATDPTNL

-333 KLVLD
+333 KLILD
-338 SMARTGIAAGIQSG
+338 SMARTGIAAGLQSG
-352 VVGAADSSI
+352 VFGAADSTI

-395 TAADAAVTKVVGVI
+395 TAADAAVTKVVGAI

-414 VDAPTVPGQAVVP
+414 VDTPTVPG
-427 VEAPKAPTS
+427 EAPKAPTS
-436 PDPNVAGVTPKQATP
+436 PDPNVAGVTPQ
-451 VTVESLSGSPDAL
+451 
-464 DSSAVQAVKDG
+464 
-475 NFTSVTLK
+475 
-483 SGEEVSLVV
+483 
-492 LKADNDP
+492 
-499 YAGAIY
+499 
-505 AINKDDQRIA
+505 
-515 AIDYTKYEDAD
+515 
-526 GLRFNPN
+526 
-533 VYVEEKYQRQGLAT
+533 
-547 KLYDLAEADGAKIPS
+547 AEAKAAS
-562 LDQDGQ
+562 GQ
-568 VRSEM
+568 MELFPT
-573 GQAFR
+573 G
-578 EARAKGK
+578 
-585 PDVVAKEKTDAGAKL
+585 L

-619 DEVVPAQAENV
+619 DEIVP
-630 QVEPTKNLPITENKA
+630 
-645 GEKFYDTRSSGERFH
+645 
-660 GSSSEI
+660 
-666 TAISDDYAMSGDSRN
+666 
-681 IYGQGF
+681 
-687 YTTDAVDISNG
+687 
-698 YMKKGKG
+698 
-705 NNPTLYKIEEV
+705 
-716 NNPKMYNMEAPL
+716 
-728 TPEIKKEAETIF
+728 
-740 GDLYRTENGETGKPI
+740 
-755 TNMREL
+755 
-761 FDEIRA
+761 
-767 ESKYEGYS
+767 
-775 RDDVQ
+775 
-780 EMFDSLRYLLE
+780 
-791 RQGYNGYEHLGG
+791 
-803 ANTGNKAHNVKIYWT
+803 
-818 PEQHIKTTKV
+818 
-828 DIGEYRPGTKSV
+828 SV
-840 PKEGADVPKIDVPQS
+840 GADVPKIDVPQS

-863 LTDEPVAPLSKAELA
+863 LTDEPVAPLSKTELA

-883 VVTQLREVPTK
+883 VVAQIRDVETK
-894 DLPTVLETLR
+894 DLPAVLETLR

-926 EVVVELATLRKERMA
+926 EVVTELATLRKERMA
-941 LDAKTALSEPEII
+941 LDAKTALSEPEVIH
-954 RQQELAARI
+954 QQELNTRI
-963 EDLEAR
+963 ADLEER
-969 AGSAQLADDAT
+969 SAAAVKADDAT

-1032 EGQKISAV
+1032 EGQKISAI
-1040 YDDMATKALEADD
+1040 YDEQATKALEADD
-1053 LKGAMQA
+1053 LMGAMNA

-1075 APKGASFIDKLT
+1075 APKGASFIAKLT

-1112 VIPGLKAIL
+1112 VIPGLKAVL

-1156 YEHAILSRDG
+1156 YEQALLSRDG

-1232 ISEASKK
+1232 ISESSKK
-1239 ALDASMKPTTGDELV
+1239 ALDVAMKPTTGDELV

-1318 AYEDAMKKFPT
+1318 AYEDAMRKFPT
-1329 VKLVIGQLFFRT
+1329 MKLVIGQLFFRT

-1368 GANGALRQVRAQAE
+1368 GANGSLRQVRAQAE

-1466 QGEFVGKDAYKQPLA
+1466 QGEFVEKEAYKPLLA
-1481 AITVGAMSISSAIR
+1481 AITVGSMSIASAIR

-1510 KAAFNPEEGESA
+1510 KTAFNPEEGESA

-1670 QPEAVLYPILKAPL
+1670 NPEAVLYPILKAPL

-1714 MKQEQK
+1714 MQQEQK

-1728 ELLKAKSKAGLFDT
+1728 ELLKAKSKAGQFDT

>member
-1 MATVSRNPWDADP
+1 MATASRNPWDADP
-14 AAPTQAPWASD
+14 VAPTQAPWASD

-34 WDNDPVAAP
+34 WDTDPVAAP
-43 AARTQPTAQPPANP
+43 AARTPTTQPPANP

-75 YNTIVGGSKFSDFRA
+75 YNTIVGGKQFTDFRA
-90 HPKVVGLRTAEGP
+90 HPRVVGLRTAEGP

-128 FSPDSQDKI
+128 FTPDSQDKI

-156 DAAVGK
+156 DAAIGK
-162 LGGIWASLPSSPYSQ
+162 LGNIWASLPSSPYSQ

-195 QYQNFAQPRKNV
+195 QYQNFAAVRKDI
-207 DPASLNKDQ
+207 DPKTLNKDV
-216 DWLRASELLYSFYE
+216 DWLRASELLYNFYE

-260 EIAYSLQSASQEEK
+260 EIAYALQSASQEEK

-287 DFSLEGA
+287 NFSLEGA

-338 SMARTGIAAGIQSG
+338 SLARTGIGAGIQSG
-352 VVGAADSSI
+352 VFGAADSTI
-361 RQGIEVS
+361 RQGLEVS

-377 SKVGVDATI
+377 SKVGVDAAI
-386 AGTAGLILG
+386 AGTAGVILG

-414 VDAPTVPGQAVVP
+414 VDTPTVPG
-427 VEAPKAPTS
+427 EAPKAPAS
-436 PDPNVAGVTPKQATP
+436 PDPNVAGVTPQ
-451 VTVESLSGSPDAL
+451 
-464 DSSAVQAVKDG
+464 
-475 NFTSVTLK
+475 
-483 SGEEVSLVV
+483 
-492 LKADNDP
+492 
-499 YAGAIY
+499 
-505 AINKDDQRIA
+505 
-515 AIDYTKYEDAD
+515 
-526 GLRFNPN
+526 
-533 VYVEEKYQRQGLAT
+533 
-547 KLYDLAEADGAKIPS
+547 AEAKAAS
-562 LDQDGQ
+562 GQ
-568 VRSEM
+568 MELFPT
-573 GQAFR
+573 G
-578 EARAKGK
+578 
-585 PDVVAKEKTDAGAKL
+585 L
-600 SPAEEAGLIQ
+600 SPAEELGLIQ

-619 DEVVPAQAENV
+619 DEIVPNV
-630 QVEPTKNLPITENKA
+630 
-645 GEKFYDTRSSGERFH
+645 
-660 GSSSEI
+660 
-666 TAISDDYAMSGDSRN
+666 
-681 IYGQGF
+681 
-687 YTTDAVDISNG
+687 
-698 YMKKGKG
+698 
-705 NNPTLYKIEEV
+705 
-716 NNPKMYNMEAPL
+716 
-728 TPEIKKEAETIF
+728 
-740 GDLYRTENGETGKPI
+740 
-755 TNMREL
+755 
-761 FDEIRA
+761 
-767 ESKYEGYS
+767 
-775 RDDVQ
+775 
-780 EMFDSLRYLLE
+780 
-791 RQGYNGYEHLGG
+791 
-803 ANTGNKAHNVKIYWT
+803 
-818 PEQHIKTTKV
+818 
-828 DIGEYRPGTKSV
+828 
-840 PKEGADVPKIDVPQS
+840 GADVPKIDVPQS

-863 LTDEPVAPLSKAELA
+863 LTDEPVAPLSKVELA

-883 VVTQLREVPTK
+883 VVTQLRDVETK
-894 DLPTVLETLR
+894 DLPAVLETLR

-941 LDAKTALSEPEII
+941 LDAKTALSEPEVI

-969 AGSAQLADDAT
+969 VGSAQLADDAT

-1003 ESIMAEKGVT
+1003 ESIMTERGVT

-1032 EGQKISAV
+1032 EAQKISAV

-1053 LKGAMQA
+1053 LEGAMKA
-1060 AILKNRELDAKVEAL
+1060 AILKNRELNAKVEAL
-1075 APKGASFIDKLT
+1075 APKGASFVDKLT
-1087 EFSISNV
+1087 EFAISNV

-1121 NNPFEKATRAEAA
+1121 SNPFEKATRAEAA

-1156 YEHAILSRDG
+1156 YEQAILSRDG
-1166 TRLVEGEMAMTGK
+1166 TRLVEGEMAMSGR
-1179 LAGAWRIFPRI
+1179 LAGSWRIFPRI

-1198 SRINYDSFVAGKAAA
+1198 SRLNYDSFVAGKAAA

-1239 ALDASMKPTTGDELV
+1239 ALDASMKPTSGDELV
-1254 NPIINKGLNLGL
+1254 QPIINKGLNLGL

-1289 NDEEALNFV
+1289 NDEDALNFV

-1329 VKLVIGQLFFRT
+1329 IKLVIGQLFFRT

-1354 GLQFVAPNFMQDLA
+1354 GLQFVAPNFMKDLA

-1398 QGRIQG
+1398 QGRITG
-1404 DGAYEDYKQ
+1404 DNAYEDYKQ

-1466 QGEFVGKDAYKQPLA
+1466 QGEFVEKDAYKYPLA
-1481 AITVGAMSISSAIR
+1481 AVTVASMSIASAIR

-1510 KAAFNPEEGESA
+1510 KTAFNPEEGESA
-1522 FIKALGD
+1522 FIKILGD

-1542 ARDNDPQM
+1542 ARDNDPQI
-1550 RDPVTFWQMVE
+1550 RDPQTFWQMVE
-1561 QKLLRPVGLDDPS
+1561 QKLLRPVGLDDPA

-1583 GNPRQMAD
+1583 GNTRKMSD

-1610 MNEQSQFVLSE
+1610 MNEKEQFVLTE
-1621 MDRLT
+1621 MDRLS

-1655 KRTLFDV
+1655 KRTLYDV

-1670 QPEAVLYPILKAPL
+1670 KPEDVLYPILKAPL

-1714 MKQEQK
+1714 MQQEQK
-1720 VVDKFITN
+1720 VVDKYISQ

>member
-1 MATVSRNPWDADP
+1 MELF
-14 AAPTQAPWASD
+14 PT
-25 PVVTSAKNP
+25 
-34 WDNDPVAAP
+34 
-43 AARTQPTAQPPANP
+43 
-57 EANVKKFL
+57 
-65 DFLGRAEGAD
+65 G
-75 YNTIVGGSKFSDFRA
+75 
-90 HPKVVGLRTAEGP
+90 
-103 STAAGK
+103 
-109 YQIVGTTY
+109 
-117 DAVAPKLGIRD
+117 
-128 FSPDSQDKI
+128 
-137 AIELIRQKGAL
+137 
-148 EDVRNGNF
+148 
-156 DAAVGK
+156 
-162 LGGIWASLPSSPYSQ
+162 
-177 PKRSAE
+177 
-183 WVAKELGSPTTV
+183 
-195 QYQNFAQPRKNV
+195 
-207 DPASLNKDQ
+207 
-216 DWLRASELLYSFYE
+216 
-230 RKPFQGTKDDLAEWG
+230 
-245 KDSLGNFN
+245 
-253 FNLVSMA
+253 
-260 EIAYSLQSASQEEK
+260 
-274 EAFLFM
+274 
-280 MDTYDNT
+280 
-287 DFSLEGA
+287 
-294 GRAAKGIVTDPTNL
+294 
-308 VGLGTLGVGFLGK
+308 
-321 FAGKQAAKAGIR
+321 
-333 KLVLD
+333 
-338 SMARTGIAAGIQSG
+338 
-352 VVGAADSSI
+352 
-361 RQGIEVS
+361 
-368 AGRREEIDL
+368 
-377 SKVGVDATI
+377 
-386 AGTAGLILG
+386 
-395 TAADAAVTKVVGVI
+395 
-409 KGRKA
+409 
-414 VDAPTVPGQAVVP
+414 
-427 VEAPKAPTS
+427 
-436 PDPNVAGVTPKQATP
+436 
-451 VTVESLSGSPDAL
+451 
-464 DSSAVQAVKDG
+464 
-475 NFTSVTLK
+475 
-483 SGEEVSLVV
+483 
-492 LKADNDP
+492 
-499 YAGAIY
+499 
-505 AINKDDQRIA
+505 
-515 AIDYTKYEDAD
+515 
-526 GLRFNPN
+526 
-533 VYVEEKYQRQGLAT
+533 
-547 KLYDLAEADGAKIPS
+547 
-562 LDQDGQ
+562 
-568 VRSEM
+568 
-573 GQAFR
+573 
-578 EARAKGK
+578 
-585 PDVVAKEKTDAGAKL
+585 L

-610 RQQDGRLRA
+610 RQQDGRLPA
-619 DEVVPAQAENV
+619 DEIVP
-630 QVEPTKNLPITENKA
+630 
-645 GEKFYDTRSSGERFH
+645 
-660 GSSSEI
+660 
-666 TAISDDYAMSGDSRN
+666 
-681 IYGQGF
+681 
-687 YTTDAVDISNG
+687 
-698 YMKKGKG
+698 
-705 NNPTLYKIEEV
+705 
-716 NNPKMYNMEAPL
+716 NM
-728 TPEIKKEAETIF
+728 
-740 GDLYRTENGETGKPI
+740 
-755 TNMREL
+755 
-761 FDEIRA
+761 
-767 ESKYEGYS
+767 
-775 RDDVQ
+775 
-780 EMFDSLRYLLE
+780 
-791 RQGYNGYEHLGG
+791 
-803 ANTGNKAHNVKIYWT
+803 
-818 PEQHIKTTKV
+818 
-828 DIGEYRPGTKSV
+828 
-840 PKEGADVPKIDVPQS
+840 GADVPKIDVPEM

-883 VVTQLREVPTK
+883 VVTQLRDVETK
-894 DLPTVLETLR
+894 DLPAVLETLR

-941 LDAKTALSEPEII
+941 LDAKTALSEPEVI
-954 RQQELAARI
+954 RQQELNARI
-963 EDLEAR
+963 DDLEAR
-969 AGSAQLADDAT
+969 VGSAQLADDAT

-1013 KVEAEQVWAEM
+1013 KVEAEQVWAEL

-1032 EGQKISAV
+1032 EGQKISAI

-1053 LKGAMQA
+1053 LEGAMKA
-1060 AILKNRELDAKVEAL
+1060 AILKNRELNAKVEAL
-1075 APKGASFIDKLT
+1075 APKSASFVDKLT
-1087 EFSISNV
+1087 ELAISNV

-1121 NNPFEKATRAEAA
+1121 SNPFEKATRAEAA

-1147 LNAAKAGFR
+1147 LNAAKTGFR
-1156 YEHAILSRDG
+1156 YEQAILSRDG
-1166 TRLVEGEMAMTGK
+1166 TRLVEGEMAMSGR
-1179 LAGAWRIFPRI
+1179 LAGSLRIFPRI

-1198 SRINYDSFVAGKAAA
+1198 SRLNYDAFVAGKAAA

-1218 GTEKGLKGKALDDF
+1218 GAEKGLKGKALDDF

-1310 GSMSKAAQ
+1310 GSMSKAAL
-1318 AYEDAMKKFPT
+1318 AYEDAMRKFPT
-1329 VKLVIGQLFFRT
+1329 IKLVIGQLFFRT

-1354 GLQFVAPNFMQDLA
+1354 GLQFVAPNFMKDLA

-1466 QGEFVGKDAYKQPLA
+1466 QGEFVDKEAYKPLLA
-1481 AITVGAMSISSAIR
+1481 AITVGSMSIASAIR

-1510 KAAFNPEEGESA
+1510 KTAFNPEEGESA
-1522 FIKALGD
+1522 FIKILGD

-1561 QKLLRPVGLDDPS
+1561 QKLLRPVGLDDPA

-1637 KAKEMGDADMRTI
+1637 KAKEMGDADMRKI

-1670 QPEAVLYPILKAPL
+1670 KPEDVLYPILKAPL

-1707 SAAMAMT
+1707 AAAMAMT
-1714 MKQEQK
+1714 MQQEQK
-1720 VVDKFITN
+1720 VVDKYISQ

>member
-1 MATVSRNPWDADP
+1 MATDIPGWAKEAEP
-14 AAPTQAPWASD
+14 QAVPSWASTPD
-25 PVVTSAKNP
+25 KGAVPSWAS
-34 WDNDPVAAP
+34 AP
-43 AARTQPTAQPPANP
+43 APAPAPQVRSQPMLQPQANP

-75 YNTIVGGSKFSDFRA
+75 YNTIVGGNKFSDFRA
-90 HPKVVGLRTAEGP
+90 HPKVVGVRTAEGP

-117 DAVAPKLGIRD
+117 DEVAPKLGIRD

-137 AIELIRQKGAL
+137 AVELIRRKGAL

-156 DAAVGK
+156 DAAIGK
-162 LGGIWASLPSSPYSQ
+162 LGSTWASLPSSPYSQ
-177 PKRSAE
+177 AKRSPE
-183 WVAKELGSPTTV
+183 WVAKELNSPTPV
-195 QYQNFAQPRKNV
+195 QYQNYAPVRQNV
-207 DPASLNKDQ
+207 DPKSLNKDQ

-287 DFSLEGA
+287 NFSLEGA
-294 GRAAKGIVTDPTNL
+294 GRAAKGVVTDPTNIIG
-308 VGLGTLGVGFLGK
+308 VGTLGVGFLGK
-321 FAGKQAAKAGIR
+321 FAGKQATKYGLR
-333 KLVLD
+333 KMVLD
-338 SMARTGIAAGIQSG
+338 SMARTGIGAGIQSG

-377 SKVGVDATI
+377 SKIGVDAAI
-386 AGTAGLILG
+386 AGAAGLVLG

-414 VDAPTVPGQAVVP
+414 VDAPSIP

-436 PDPNVAGVTPKQATP
+436 PDLNVAGVTPQGEVTP
-451 VTVESLSGSPDAL
+451 ASGVDLGAASGQTEVFFHGTKGSFTEFDPTAGSTPGSWFTKDKAAASQFGDVKAYTVDIKNPASLQEL
-464 DSSAVQAVKDG
+464 H
-475 NFTSVTLK
+475 
-483 SGEEVSLVV
+483 
-492 LKADNDP
+492 
-499 YAGAIY
+499 
-505 AINKDDQRIA
+505 
-515 AIDYTKYEDAD
+515 
-526 GLRFNPN
+526 
-533 VYVEEKYQRQGLAT
+533 
-547 KLYDLAEADGAKIPS
+547 
-562 LDQDGQ
+562 
-568 VRSEM
+568 
-573 GQAFR
+573 
-578 EARAKGK
+578 EARVEAVSAGFDSMEDNKAFNTKVIEILEGKGFDGVRDK
-585 PDVVAKEKTDAGAKL
+585 KFSGVGGKGDDVVAVFRNSQIKPVKVPPGL

-610 RQQDGRLRA
+610 RQQAGRLPA
-619 DEVVPAQAENV
+619 DEVVP
-630 QVEPTKNLPITENKA
+630 
-645 GEKFYDTRSSGERFH
+645 
-660 GSSSEI
+660 
-666 TAISDDYAMSGDSRN
+666 
-681 IYGQGF
+681 
-687 YTTDAVDISNG
+687 
-698 YMKKGKG
+698 
-705 NNPTLYKIEEV
+705 
-716 NNPKMYNMEAPL
+716 NM
-728 TPEIKKEAETIF
+728 
-740 GDLYRTENGETGKPI
+740 
-755 TNMREL
+755 
-761 FDEIRA
+761 
-767 ESKYEGYS
+767 
-775 RDDVQ
+775 
-780 EMFDSLRYLLE
+780 
-791 RQGYNGYEHLGG
+791 
-803 ANTGNKAHNVKIYWT
+803 
-818 PEQHIKTTKV
+818 
-828 DIGEYRPGTKSV
+828 
-840 PKEGADVPKIDVPQS
+840 GADVPKIDVPQS

-863 LTDEPVAPLSKAELA
+863 LTDEPVAPLSKVELA
-878 QQADV
+878 QQADM
-883 VVTQLREVPTK
+883 VVTQLRAVETK
-894 DLPTVLETLR
+894 DLPAVLETLR

-941 LDAKTALSEPEII
+941 LDAKTALSEPEVI
-954 RQQELAARI
+954 RHQKLIARI

-969 AGSAQLADDAT
+969 VGSAQLADDAT

-1003 ESIMAEKGVT
+1003 ESIMTEKGVT
-1013 KVEAEQVWAEM
+1013 KIEAEQVWADM

-1040 YDDMATKALEADD
+1040 YDDMASKALEADN
-1053 LKGAMQA
+1053 LTGAMQA
-1060 AILKNRELDAKVEAL
+1060 SILKNRELDAKVEAL

-1121 NNPFEKATRAEAA
+1121 SNPFEKATRIEAA
-1134 ASYSAM
+1134 AAYTAM
-1140 RSSFGAA
+1140 RSSFGGAMRKAA
-1147 LNAAKAGFR
+1147 AGFR
-1156 YEHAILSRDG
+1156 YEQAILSRDG

-1198 SRINYDSFVAGKAAA
+1198 SKLNYDSFIASRAAA
-1213 EAAME
+1213 EAYID

-1232 ISEASKK
+1232 IKDASKK

-1254 NPIINKGLNLGL
+1254 QPIINKGLNLGL

-1277 EAMRDPQSLRKG
+1277 EAMRDPEALRKG

-1310 GSMSKAAQ
+1310 GGASKAAL

-1329 VKLVIGQLFFRT
+1329 MKLVIGQLFFRT

-1354 GLQFVAPNFMQDLA
+1354 GLQFVAPNFRKDLQ

-1433 STWNYRGFDPLAT
+1433 STWSYRGFDPLAT

-1466 QGEFVGKDAYKQPLA
+1466 QGEFVDKEAYKPLLA
-1481 AITVGAMSISSAIR
+1481 AITVGSMSIASAIR

-1510 KAAFNPEEGESA
+1510 KTAFNPEDGESA

-1561 QKLLRPVGLDDPS
+1561 QKLLRPVGLDEPS
-1574 KTAFAYDVL
+1574 KTSFAYDVL

-1610 MNEQSQFVLSE
+1610 LNEQSQFVLSE

-1670 QPEAVLYPILKAPL
+1670 NPEAILYPLLKAPL

-1694 KVEEAQAV
+1694 KVEEAQSV

-1707 SAAMAMT
+1707 SAAMALT
-1714 MKQEQK
+1714 MQQEQK

>member
-1 MATVSRNPWDADP
+1 MATDIPGWAKEAEP
-14 AAPTQAPWASD
+14 QAIPSWASAPD
-25 PVVTSAKNP
+25 KEAVPSWASAP
-34 WDNDPVAAP
+34 APAPAPQTRSQPVAQP
-43 AARTQPTAQPPANP
+43 AANP

-75 YNTIVGGSKFSDFRA
+75 YNTIVGGKQFTDFRA
-90 HPKVVGLRTAEGP
+90 HPRVVGLRTAEGP

-117 DAVAPKLGIRD
+117 DEIAPKLGIRD
-128 FSPDSQDKI
+128 FTPDSQDRI
-137 AIELIRQKGAL
+137 AIELIRRKGAL

-216 DWLRASELLYSFYE
+216 DWLRASELLYSFWE

-260 EIAYSLQSASQEEK
+260 EIAYALQSASQEEK

-287 DFSLEGA
+287 NFSLEGA
-294 GRAAKGIVTDPTNL
+294 GRAAKGIATDPTNL

-333 KLVLD
+333 KLILD
-338 SMARTGIAAGIQSG
+338 SMARTGIAAGLQSG
-352 VVGAADSSI
+352 VFGAADSTI

-395 TAADAAVTKVVGVI
+395 TAADAAVTKVVGAI

-414 VDAPTVPGQAVVP
+414 VDTPTVPG
-427 VEAPKAPTS
+427 EAPKAPTS
-436 PDPNVAGVTPKQATP
+436 PDPNVAGVTPQ
-451 VTVESLSGSPDAL
+451 
-464 DSSAVQAVKDG
+464 
-475 NFTSVTLK
+475 
-483 SGEEVSLVV
+483 
-492 LKADNDP
+492 
-499 YAGAIY
+499 
-505 AINKDDQRIA
+505 
-515 AIDYTKYEDAD
+515 
-526 GLRFNPN
+526 
-533 VYVEEKYQRQGLAT
+533 
-547 KLYDLAEADGAKIPS
+547 AEAKAAS
-562 LDQDGQ
+562 GQ
-568 VRSEM
+568 MELFPT
-573 GQAFR
+573 G
-578 EARAKGK
+578 
-585 PDVVAKEKTDAGAKL
+585 L

-619 DEVVPAQAENV
+619 DEIVPNV
-630 QVEPTKNLPITENKA
+630 
-645 GEKFYDTRSSGERFH
+645 
-660 GSSSEI
+660 
-666 TAISDDYAMSGDSRN
+666 
-681 IYGQGF
+681 
-687 YTTDAVDISNG
+687 
-698 YMKKGKG
+698 
-705 NNPTLYKIEEV
+705 
-716 NNPKMYNMEAPL
+716 
-728 TPEIKKEAETIF
+728 
-740 GDLYRTENGETGKPI
+740 
-755 TNMREL
+755 
-761 FDEIRA
+761 
-767 ESKYEGYS
+767 
-775 RDDVQ
+775 
-780 EMFDSLRYLLE
+780 
-791 RQGYNGYEHLGG
+791 
-803 ANTGNKAHNVKIYWT
+803 
-818 PEQHIKTTKV
+818 
-828 DIGEYRPGTKSV
+828 
-840 PKEGADVPKIDVPQS
+840 GADVPKIDVPQS

-883 VVTQLREVPTK
+883 VVAQIREVETK
-894 DLPTVLETLR
+894 DLPAVLETLR

-941 LDAKTALSEPEII
+941 LDAKTALSEPEVI
-954 RQQELAARI
+954 RQQELNARI

-969 AGSAQLADDAT
+969 VGSAQLADDAT

-1003 ESIMAEKGVT
+1003 ESIMTERGVT

-1032 EGQKISAV
+1032 EGQKISAI

-1053 LKGAMQA
+1053 LEGAMKA

-1156 YEHAILSRDG
+1156 YEQAILSRDG
-1166 TRLVEGEMAMTGK
+1166 TRLVEGEMAMSGR
-1179 LAGAWRIFPRI
+1179 LAGSWRIFPRI

-1510 KAAFNPEEGESA
+1510 KTAFNPEEGESA

-1610 MNEQSQFVLSE
+1610 LNEQSQFVLSE

-1707 SAAMAMT
+1707 AAAMAMT
-1714 MKQEQK
+1714 MQQEQK
-1720 VVDKFITN
+1720 VVDKYISN

>member
-1 MATVSRNPWDADP
+1 MATVSRNPWDTDP
-14 AAPTQAPWASD
+14 VAPTQAPWASD

-34 WDNDPVAAP
+34 WDNDPAAP
-43 AARTQPTAQPPANP
+43 AAMAPTAPPPPANP

-90 HPKVVGLRTAEGP
+90 HPRVVGVRTADGP

-109 YQIVGTTY
+109 YQIVGSTY
-117 DAVAPKLGIRD
+117 DEIAPKLGIRD
-128 FSPDSQDKI
+128 FTPDSQDKI
-137 AIELIRQKGAL
+137 AVELIRRKGAL

-156 DAAVGK
+156 DAAIGK
-162 LGGIWASLPSSPYSQ
+162 LGGTWASLPSSPYGQ
-177 PKRSAE
+177 AKRSAE
-183 WVAKELGSPTTV
+183 WVSKELNSPTTV
-195 QYQNFAQPRKNV
+195 QYQNFAPVRQNV
-207 DPASLNKDQ
+207 DPKSLNTDQ

-230 RKPFQGTKDDLAEWG
+230 RKPFQGTKDELAEWG

-287 DFSLEGA
+287 NFSLEGA

-338 SMARTGIAAGIQSG
+338 SMARTGIGAGIQSG

-377 SKVGVDATI
+377 SKIGVDAAI
-386 AGTAGLILG
+386 AGTAGLVLG
-395 TAADAAVTKVVGVI
+395 TAADAAVSKVVGVI

-414 VDAPTVPGQAVVP
+414 VDTPTVPG
-427 VEAPKAPTS
+427 EAPKAPTS
-436 PDPNVAGVTPKQATP
+436 PDLNVSGVTPQG
-451 VTVESLSGSPDAL
+451 E
-464 DSSAVQAVKDG
+464 VKVPTG
-475 NFTSVTLK
+475 
-483 SGEEVSLVV
+483 
-492 LKADNDP
+492 
-499 YAGAIY
+499 
-505 AINKDDQRIA
+505 
-515 AIDYTKYEDAD
+515 
-526 GLRFNPN
+526 
-533 VYVEEKYQRQGLAT
+533 
-547 KLYDLAEADGAKIPS
+547 
-562 LDQDGQ
+562 
-568 VRSEM
+568 
-573 GQAFR
+573 
-578 EARAKGK
+578 
-585 PDVVAKEKTDAGAKL
+585 L

-619 DEVVPAQAENV
+619 DEVVPNV
-630 QVEPTKNLPITENKA
+630 
-645 GEKFYDTRSSGERFH
+645 
-660 GSSSEI
+660 
-666 TAISDDYAMSGDSRN
+666 
-681 IYGQGF
+681 
-687 YTTDAVDISNG
+687 
-698 YMKKGKG
+698 
-705 NNPTLYKIEEV
+705 
-716 NNPKMYNMEAPL
+716 
-728 TPEIKKEAETIF
+728 
-740 GDLYRTENGETGKPI
+740 
-755 TNMREL
+755 
-761 FDEIRA
+761 
-767 ESKYEGYS
+767 
-775 RDDVQ
+775 
-780 EMFDSLRYLLE
+780 
-791 RQGYNGYEHLGG
+791 
-803 ANTGNKAHNVKIYWT
+803 
-818 PEQHIKTTKV
+818 
-828 DIGEYRPGTKSV
+828 GT
-840 PKEGADVPKIDVPQS
+840 DVPKIDVPQS

-863 LTDEPVAPLSKAELA
+863 LTDEAVAPLSKVELA
-878 QQADV
+878 NQAEV
-883 VVTQLREVPTK
+883 VVKQLRDIETR
-894 DLPTVLETLR
+894 DLPAVLETLR

-926 EVVVELATLRKERMA
+926 EVVIELAELRKERMA
-941 LDAKTALSEPEII
+941 LDAKTVLSEPEVI
-954 RQQELAARI
+954 RQQDLNARI

-969 AGSAQLADDAT
+969 VGSAQLADDAT

-1003 ESIMAEKGVT
+1003 ESIMTERGVT
-1013 KVEAEQVWAEM
+1013 KAEAEQVWAEL

-1040 YDDMATKALEADD
+1040 FDEQAAKALESGD
-1053 LKGAMQA
+1053 LEGAMKA
-1060 AILKNRELDAKVEAL
+1060 AILKNRELNAKIEAL
-1075 APKGASFIDKLT
+1075 APKGSSFIDKLT

-1156 YEHAILSRDG
+1156 YEQALLSRDG

-1198 SRINYDSFVAGKAAA
+1198 SRINYDAFVAGKAAA

-1239 ALDASMKPTTGDELV
+1239 ALDAAMKPSSGDELV

-1289 NDEEALNFV
+1289 SDEEALNFV

-1329 VKLVIGQLFFRT
+1329 MKLVIGQLFFRT

-1354 GLQFVAPNFMQDLA
+1354 GLQFLAPNFMKDLA
-1368 GANGALRQVRAQAE
+1368 GANGSLRQVRAQAE

-1426 TIKMSDG
+1426 TIKMADG

-1466 QGEFVGKDAYKQPLA
+1466 QGEFVDKEAYKPLLA
-1481 AITVGAMSISSAIR
+1481 AITVGSMSIASAIR

-1510 KAAFNPEEGESA
+1510 KTAFNPEDGESA

-1561 QKLLRPVGLDDPS
+1561 QKLLRPVGLDEPS

-1610 MNEQSQFVLSE
+1610 MNEQAQFVLSE

-1650 MAADG
+1650 MASDG
-1655 KRTLFDV
+1655 KRTLYDV

-1670 QPEAVLYPILKAPL
+1670 QPEAVLYPILKAPI

-1694 KVEEAQAV
+1694 KVEETQAV

-1714 MKQEQK
+1714 MKQEQQ

-1728 ELLKAKSKAGLFDT
+1728 ELLKAKSKAGQFDT

>member
-1 MATVSRNPWDADP
+1 MATVSRNPWDTDP
-14 AAPTQAPWASD
+14 VAPTQAPWASD

-34 WDNDPVAAP
+34 WDTDPVAAP
-43 AARTQPTAQPPANP
+43 AARTPTAQPPANP
-57 EANVKKFL
+57 DANVKKFL

-75 YNTIVGGSKFSDFRA
+75 YNTIVGGKQFSDFRA

-117 DAVAPKLGIRD
+117 DEIAPKLGIRD
-128 FSPDSQDKI
+128 FTPDSQDKI
-137 AIELIRQKGAL
+137 AIELIRRKGAL

-156 DAAVGK
+156 DAAIGK
-162 LGGIWASLPSSPYSQ
+162 LGGTWASLPSSPYSQ

-195 QYQNFAQPRKNV
+195 QYQNFAQPRQNV

-230 RKPFQGTKDDLAEWG
+230 RKPFQGTKDELAEWG

-287 DFSLEGA
+287 NFSLEGA
-294 GRAAKGIVTDPTNL
+294 GRAAKGIATDPTNL
-308 VGLGTLGVGFLGK
+308 VGLGTLGVGFLAK

-338 SMARTGIAAGIQSG
+338 SLARTGIGAGIQSG

-377 SKVGVDATI
+377 SKIGVDAGV
-386 AGTAGLILG
+386 AATAGLILG

-414 VDAPTVPGQAVVP
+414 VDAPTVPG
-427 VEAPKAPTS
+427 EAPKAPTS
-436 PDPNVAGVTPKQATP
+436 ADPNVAGVTPQQTTP
-451 VTVESLSGSPDAL
+451 VTVESLSGSPEAIDA
-464 DSSAVQAVKDG
+464 SALQAVKDG
-475 NFTSVTLK
+475 NFSSVTLK
-483 SGEEVSLVV
+483 SGEEIRLVV
-492 LKADNDP
+492 LKANNDP

-505 AINKDDQRIA
+505 AINKDGQRVA
-515 AIDYTKYEDAD
+515 AMDYTKYEDAD
-526 GLRFNPN
+526 GVRFNPN
-533 VYVEEKYQRQGLAT
+533 VYVEEGYRRQGLAT
-547 KLYDLAEADGAKIPS
+547 KLYDLAEADGAKIPK

-568 VRSEM
+568 IRSEM

-578 EARAKGK
+578 ESRAKGK
-585 PDVVAKEKTDAGAKL
+585 TEAGAKL

-610 RQQDGRLRA
+610 RQQDGRLPA
-619 DEVVPAQAENV
+619 DEIAPNV
-630 QVEPTKNLPITENKA
+630 
-645 GEKFYDTRSSGERFH
+645 
-660 GSSSEI
+660 
-666 TAISDDYAMSGDSRN
+666 
-681 IYGQGF
+681 
-687 YTTDAVDISNG
+687 
-698 YMKKGKG
+698 
-705 NNPTLYKIEEV
+705 
-716 NNPKMYNMEAPL
+716 
-728 TPEIKKEAETIF
+728 
-740 GDLYRTENGETGKPI
+740 
-755 TNMREL
+755 
-761 FDEIRA
+761 
-767 ESKYEGYS
+767 
-775 RDDVQ
+775 
-780 EMFDSLRYLLE
+780 
-791 RQGYNGYEHLGG
+791 
-803 ANTGNKAHNVKIYWT
+803 
-818 PEQHIKTTKV
+818 
-828 DIGEYRPGTKSV
+828 
-840 PKEGADVPKIDVPQS
+840 GADVPKIDVPQS

-883 VVTQLREVPTK
+883 VVTQLRDVETK
-894 DLPTVLETLR
+894 DLPAVLETLR

-941 LDAKTALSEPEII
+941 LDAKTALSEPEVI
-954 RQQELAARI
+954 RQQELNTRI

-969 AGSAQLADDAT
+969 VGSAQLADDAT

-1032 EGQKISAV
+1032 EGQKISMV

-1053 LKGAMQA
+1053 LEGAMKA
-1060 AILKNRELDAKVEAL
+1060 AILKNRELNAKVEAL
-1075 APKGASFIDKLT
+1075 APKGSSFIDKLT

-1112 VIPGLKAIL
+1112 VIPGLKAVL

-1156 YEHAILSRDG
+1156 YEQAILSRDG

-1232 ISEASKK
+1232 ISESSKK

-1289 NDEEALNFV
+1289 NDEDALNFV

-1310 GSMSKAAQ
+1310 GSMSKAAL
-1318 AYEDAMKKFPT
+1318 AYEDAMRKFPT
-1329 VKLVIGQLFFRT
+1329 MKLVIGQLFFRT

-1368 GANGALRQVRAQAE
+1368 GTNGALRQVRAQAE

-1391 GVLSLYA
+1391 GVLALYA

-1466 QGEFVGKDAYKQPLA
+1466 QGEFVEKDAYKLPLA
-1481 AITVGAMSISSAIR
+1481 AITVGSMSIASAIR

-1510 KAAFNPEEGESA
+1510 KTAFNPEEGESA

-1561 QKLLRPVGLDDPS
+1561 QKLLRPVGLAEPS

-1610 MNEQSQFVLSE
+1610 MNEQSQFVLTE

-1650 MAADG
+1650 MASDG

-1694 KVEEAQAV
+1694 KVEETQAV

-1714 MKQEQK
+1714 MQQEQK

-1728 ELLKAKSKAGLFDT
+1728 ELLKAKSKAGQFDT

>member
-1 MATVSRNPWDADP
+1 MATDIPGWAQEAEP
-14 AAPTQAPWASD
+14 QAIPSWASAPD
-25 PVVTSAKNP
+25 KESIPSWAS
-34 WDNDPVAAP
+34 AP
-43 AARTQPTAQPPANP
+43 APAPQTRSQPTVPSPANP

-65 DFLGRAEGAD
+65 DFLGKAEGAD

-90 HPKVVGLRTAEGP
+90 HPRVVGLRTAEGP

-117 DAVAPKLGIRD
+117 DEVAPKLGIRD

-137 AIELIRQKGAL
+137 AVELIRRKGAL

-156 DAAVGK
+156 DAAVSK

-183 WVAKELGSPTTV
+183 WVSKELNLAPPV
-195 QYQNFAQPRKNV
+195 QYQKYAAVRENV
-207 DPASLNKDQ
+207 DPKSLNTDP
-216 DWLRASELLYSFYE
+216 DWLRASELLYNFYE
-230 RKPFQGTKDDLAEWG
+230 RKPFNGSKDDLAKWG
-245 KDSLGNFN
+245 KDSMGNFN
-253 FNLVSMA
+253 FNLVSMS
-260 EIAYSLQSASQEEK
+260 EIAYSLRSASQEEK

-287 DFSLEGA
+287 DFSLQGA
-294 GRAAKGIVTDPTNL
+294 GRAVKGIATDPTNL
-308 VGLGTLGVGFLGK
+308 IGLSTLGAGFIGK
-321 FAGKQAAKAGIR
+321 IAGRQATKYGLR
-333 KLVLD
+333 QMLLN
-338 SMARTGIAAGIQSG
+338 SMARTGIAAGVQSG
-352 VVGAADSSI
+352 VFGAADSSI

-377 SKVGVDATI
+377 AKVGVDTAI
-386 AGTAGLILG
+386 SGTAGLILG
-395 TAADAAVTKVVGVI
+395 TAADAAVSKVVGII

-414 VDAPTVPGQAVVP
+414 VDAPTVPGQGVPP

-436 PDPNVAGVTPKQATP
+436 LEPNVAGVTPQMEPKGVP
-451 VTVESLSGSPDAL
+451 
-464 DSSAVQAVKDG
+464 
-475 NFTSVTLK
+475 
-483 SGEEVSLVV
+483 
-492 LKADNDP
+492 
-499 YAGAIY
+499 
-505 AINKDDQRIA
+505 
-515 AIDYTKYEDAD
+515 
-526 GLRFNPN
+526 
-533 VYVEEKYQRQGLAT
+533 
-547 KLYDLAEADGAKIPS
+547 
-562 LDQDGQ
+562 GQ
-568 VRSEM
+568 LELFPP
-573 GQAFR
+573 G
-578 EARAKGK
+578 
-585 PDVVAKEKTDAGAKL
+585 L
-600 SPAEEAGLIQ
+600 SPTEEAGLIQ
-610 RQQDGRLRA
+610 RQQGGRLRA
-619 DEVVPAQAENV
+619 DEAVPNV
-630 QVEPTKNLPITENKA
+630 
-645 GEKFYDTRSSGERFH
+645 
-660 GSSSEI
+660 
-666 TAISDDYAMSGDSRN
+666 
-681 IYGQGF
+681 
-687 YTTDAVDISNG
+687 
-698 YMKKGKG
+698 
-705 NNPTLYKIEEV
+705 
-716 NNPKMYNMEAPL
+716 
-728 TPEIKKEAETIF
+728 
-740 GDLYRTENGETGKPI
+740 
-755 TNMREL
+755 
-761 FDEIRA
+761 
-767 ESKYEGYS
+767 
-775 RDDVQ
+775 
-780 EMFDSLRYLLE
+780 
-791 RQGYNGYEHLGG
+791 
-803 ANTGNKAHNVKIYWT
+803 
-818 PEQHIKTTKV
+818 
-828 DIGEYRPGTKSV
+828 
-840 PKEGADVPKIDVPQS
+840 GADVPKIDVPQS

-883 VVTQLREVPTK
+883 VVTQLRDVETK
-894 DLPTVLETLR
+894 DLPAVLETLR

-941 LDAKTALSEPEII
+941 LDAKTALSEPEVI
-954 RQQELAARI
+954 RQQELNARI

-969 AGSAQLADDAT
+969 VGSAQFADDAT

-1003 ESIMAEKGVT
+1003 ESIMAERGVT

-1040 YDDMATKALEADD
+1040 YDDMASKALEADD
-1053 LKGAMQA
+1053 LEGAMKA
-1060 AILKNRELDAKVEAL
+1060 SILKNRELDAKVEAL
-1075 APKGASFIDKLT
+1075 APKGSSFVAKLN
-1087 EFSISNV
+1087 EFAISNV

-1156 YEHAILSRDG
+1156 YEQAILSRDG
-1166 TRLVEGEMAMTGK
+1166 TRLVEGEMALTGK
-1179 LAGAWRIFPRI
+1179 LGGAWRIFPRI

-1198 SRINYDSFVAGKAAA
+1198 SRVNYDSFVAGKAAA
-1213 EAAME
+1213 EAAMA

-1232 ISEASKK
+1232 ISEATKK

-1254 NPIINKGLNLGL
+1254 KPIINKGLNLGL

-1277 EAMRDPQSLRKG
+1277 EAMRDPKSLRKG

-1310 GSMSKAAQ
+1310 GSMSQAAL

-1329 VKLVIGQLFFRT
+1329 MKLVIGQLFFRT

-1354 GLQFVAPNFMQDLA
+1354 GLQFVAPNFMKDLE

-1404 DGAYEDYKQ
+1404 DGAYDDYKQ
-1413 QKTRVDGPLPEPY
+1413 QKTRTDGPQAEPY

-1433 STWNYRGFDPLAT
+1433 STWSYRGFDPLAT

-1455 QRMDQLRLREA
+1455 QRMDKLRLREA
-1466 QGEFVGKDAYKQPLA
+1466 QGEFVEKDAYRLPLA
-1481 AITVGAMSISSAIR
+1481 AITVGSMSIASAIR
-1495 DASLVEGADNFAKFV
+1495 DASLVEGANNFAKFV
-1510 KAAFNPEEGESA
+1510 KTAFNPEEGESA
-1522 FIKALGD
+1522 FLKAVGD

-1550 RDPVTFWQMVE
+1550 RDPATFWQMVE
-1561 QKLLRPVGLDDPS
+1561 QKLLRPVGLDDPA

-1583 GNPRQMAD
+1583 GNTRKMSD

-1599 STASVEERAKG
+1599 STASVEERTKG
-1610 MNEQSQFVLSE
+1610 MNEQSQFVLTE

-1637 KAKEMGDADMRTI
+1637 KAKEMGGADMRNI

-1655 KRTLFDV
+1655 KRTLYDV

-1670 QPEAVLYPILKAPL
+1670 NPETVLYPILKAPL

-1714 MKQEQK
+1714 MQQEQK
-1720 VVDKFITN
+1720 VVDKFIST

>member
-1 MATVSRNPWDADP
+1 MEFTNPFGDKVSDKSLSDLIVEGSGGKRPSSSNTAPSWAVQDTPAWATTESAP
-14 AAPTQAPWASD
+14 AWAS
-25 PVVTSAKNP
+25 
-34 WDNDPVAAP
+34 AP
-43 AARTQPTAQPPANP
+43 APQARSQPTAQPQANP

-90 HPKVVGLRTAEGP
+90 HPRVIGLTTKEGT

-109 YQIVGTTY
+109 YQIVGSTY

-137 AIELIRQKGAL
+137 AVELIRQKGAL

-162 LGGIWASLPSSPYSQ
+162 LGNIWASLPSSPYSQ

-183 WVAKELGSPTTV
+183 WVAKELGSSTTT
-195 QYQNFAQPRKNV
+195 QYQNYAPVRKNV
-207 DPASLNKDQ
+207 DPKSLNTDQ

-230 RKPFQGTKDDLAEWG
+230 RKPFQGSKDDLADWG

-260 EIAYSLQSASQEEK
+260 EIAYSLQKASQEEK

-294 GRAAKGIVTDPTNL
+294 GRAAKGIATDPTNL
-308 VGLGTLGVGFLGK
+308 IGLGTLGVGFLGK

-338 SMARTGIAAGIQSG
+338 SMARTGISASIQSG

-377 SKVGVDATI
+377 SKIGVDAAI
-386 AGTAGLILG
+386 AGTAGLVLG
-395 TAADAAVTKVVGVI
+395 TAADLAVTKVVGVI

-414 VDAPTVPGQAVVP
+414 LDAPTVPGQAVSP
-427 VEAPKAPTS
+427 VEAPKAPGS
-436 PDPNVAGVTPKQATP
+436 PDVNVSGVTPQG
-451 VTVESLSGSPDAL
+451 E
-464 DSSAVQAVKDG
+464 VKAPTG
-475 NFTSVTLK
+475 
-483 SGEEVSLVV
+483 
-492 LKADNDP
+492 
-499 YAGAIY
+499 
-505 AINKDDQRIA
+505 
-515 AIDYTKYEDAD
+515 
-526 GLRFNPN
+526 
-533 VYVEEKYQRQGLAT
+533 
-547 KLYDLAEADGAKIPS
+547 
-562 LDQDGQ
+562 
-568 VRSEM
+568 
-573 GQAFR
+573 
-578 EARAKGK
+578 
-585 PDVVAKEKTDAGAKL
+585 L

-610 RQQDGRLRA
+610 RQQDGRLPA
-619 DEVVPAQAENV
+619 DQAVP
-630 QVEPTKNLPITENKA
+630 
-645 GEKFYDTRSSGERFH
+645 
-660 GSSSEI
+660 
-666 TAISDDYAMSGDSRN
+666 
-681 IYGQGF
+681 
-687 YTTDAVDISNG
+687 
-698 YMKKGKG
+698 
-705 NNPTLYKIEEV
+705 
-716 NNPKMYNMEAPL
+716 NM
-728 TPEIKKEAETIF
+728 
-740 GDLYRTENGETGKPI
+740 
-755 TNMREL
+755 
-761 FDEIRA
+761 
-767 ESKYEGYS
+767 
-775 RDDVQ
+775 
-780 EMFDSLRYLLE
+780 
-791 RQGYNGYEHLGG
+791 
-803 ANTGNKAHNVKIYWT
+803 
-818 PEQHIKTTKV
+818 
-828 DIGEYRPGTKSV
+828 
-840 PKEGADVPKIDVPQS
+840 GADVPKIDVPQS

-863 LTDEPVAPLSKAELA
+863 LTDEAVAPLSKVELA
-878 QQADV
+878 NQADV
-883 VVTQLREVPTK
+883 VVKQLRDVETK
-894 DLPTVLETLR
+894 DLPAVLETLR

-941 LDAKTALSEPEII
+941 LDAKTALSEPEVI
-954 RQQELAARI
+954 RQQELNVRI

-969 AGSAQLADDAT
+969 TGSAQLADDAT

-1003 ESIMAEKGVT
+1003 ESIMAERGVT
-1013 KVEAEQVWAEM
+1013 KIEAEQVWAEL

-1040 YDDMATKALEADD
+1040 YDDLATKALADGD
-1053 LKGAMQA
+1053 LEGAMKA
-1060 AILKNRELDAKVEAL
+1060 AILKNRELNAKVEAL
-1075 APKGASFIDKLT
+1075 APKGASFVDKLT

-1147 LNAAKAGFR
+1147 LNASKAGFR
-1156 YEHAILSRDG
+1156 YEQALLSRDG
-1166 TRLVEGEMAMTGK
+1166 TRLIEGEMAMTGK

-1218 GTEKGLKGKALDDF
+1218 GAEKGLKGKTLDDF
-1232 ISEASKK
+1232 IKDASKK
-1239 ALDASMKPTTGDELV
+1239 ALDAAMKPTSGDELV

-1289 NDEEALNFV
+1289 SDEEALNFV

-1310 GSMSKAAQ
+1310 GSMSKAAL
-1318 AYEDAMKKFPT
+1318 AYEDAMRKFPT
-1329 VKLVIGQLFFRT
+1329 MKLVIGQLFFRT

-1354 GLQFVAPNFMQDLA
+1354 GLQFVAPGFMKDLA
-1368 GANGALRQVRAQAE
+1368 GANGAMRQVRAQAE

-1426 TIKMSDG
+1426 TIKLSDG

-1466 QGEFVGKDAYKQPLA
+1466 QGEFVNKEAYKPLLA
-1481 AITVGAMSISSAIR
+1481 AITVGSMSIASAIR

-1510 KAAFNPEEGESA
+1510 KTAFNPEDGESA

-1561 QKLLRPVGLDDPS
+1561 QKLLRPVGLDTPS

-1610 MNEQSQFVLSE
+1610 KNEQSQFVLTE

-1637 KAKEMGDADMRTI
+1637 KAKEMGDADMREI
-1650 MAADG
+1650 MAVDG

-1670 QPEAVLYPILKAPL
+1670 NPETILYPILKAPL

-1694 KVEEAQAV
+1694 KVEETQAV

-1728 ELLKAKSKAGLFDT
+1728 ELLKAKSKAGQFDT

>member
-1 MATVSRNPWDADP
+1 MATVSRNPWDTDP
-14 AAPTQAPWASD
+14 VAPTQAPWASD

-34 WDNDPVAAP
+34 WDNDPAVP
-43 AARTQPTAQPPANP
+43 TARTPTAQPQVQPQASP

-90 HPKVVGLRTAEGP
+90 HPRIVGLRTAEGS

-117 DAVAPKLGIRD
+117 DEIAPKLGIRD
-128 FSPDSQDKI
+128 FTPDSQDRI
-137 AIELIRQKGAL
+137 AVELIRRKGAL

-156 DAAVGK
+156 DAAIGK
-162 LGGIWASLPSSPYSQ
+162 LGGTWASLPSSPYSQ

-183 WVAKELGSPTTV
+183 WVAKELNSPTPV
-195 QYQNFAQPRKNV
+195 QYQNYAPVRQNV
-207 DPASLNKDQ
+207 DPKSLNTDQ

-230 RKPFQGTKDDLAEWG
+230 RKPFQGTKDELAEWG

-260 EIAYSLQSASQEEK
+260 EIAYALQSASQEEK

-321 FAGKQAAKAGIR
+321 FAGKQATKYGLR
-333 KLVLD
+333 KMVLD

-352 VVGAADSSI
+352 VVGAADGSI

-377 SKVGVDATI
+377 SKIGVDAAV

-414 VDAPTVPGQAVVP
+414 VDTPNVPG
-427 VEAPKAPTS
+427 EAPKAPTS
-436 PDPNVAGVTPKQATP
+436 DPMNVAGVTPQ
-451 VTVESLSGSPDAL
+451 PDAKV
-464 DSSAVQAVKDG
+464 A
-475 NFTSVTLK
+475 
-483 SGEEVSLVV
+483 SG
-492 LKADNDP
+492 
-499 YAGAIY
+499 
-505 AINKDDQRIA
+505 
-515 AIDYTKYEDAD
+515 
-526 GLRFNPN
+526 
-533 VYVEEKYQRQGLAT
+533 
-547 KLYDLAEADGAKIPS
+547 
-562 LDQDGQ
+562 
-568 VRSEM
+568 
-573 GQAFR
+573 
-578 EARAKGK
+578 
-585 PDVVAKEKTDAGAKL
+585 L

-610 RQQDGRLRA
+610 RQQDGRLPA
-619 DEVVPAQAENV
+619 DQVVPPV
-630 QVEPTKNLPITENKA
+630 
-645 GEKFYDTRSSGERFH
+645 G
-660 GSSSEI
+660 
-666 TAISDDYAMSGDSRN
+666 
-681 IYGQGF
+681 
-687 YTTDAVDISNG
+687 
-698 YMKKGKG
+698 
-705 NNPTLYKIEEV
+705 
-716 NNPKMYNMEAPL
+716 
-728 TPEIKKEAETIF
+728 
-740 GDLYRTENGETGKPI
+740 
-755 TNMREL
+755 
-761 FDEIRA
+761 
-767 ESKYEGYS
+767 
-775 RDDVQ
+775 
-780 EMFDSLRYLLE
+780 
-791 RQGYNGYEHLGG
+791 
-803 ANTGNKAHNVKIYWT
+803 
-818 PEQHIKTTKV
+818 
-828 DIGEYRPGTKSV
+828 
-840 PKEGADVPKIDVPQS
+840 DVPKIEVPEI

-863 LTDEPVAPLSKAELA
+863 LTDEPVAILTKSELA
-878 QQADV
+878 SQADV
-883 VVTQLREVPTK
+883 VVKQLRDIETR
-894 DLPTVLETLR
+894 DLPAVLETLR

-941 LDAKTALSEPEII
+941 LDAKTALSEPEVI
-954 RQQELAARI
+954 RQQELNTRI

-969 AGSAQLADDAT
+969 VGSAQLADDAT

-1003 ESIMAEKGVT
+1003 ESIMTEKGVT

-1032 EGQKISAV
+1032 EGQKISAI

-1053 LKGAMQA
+1053 LEGAMKA
-1060 AILKNRELDAKVEAL
+1060 AILKNRELNAKVEAL

-1156 YEHAILSRDG
+1156 YEQALLSRDG

-1218 GTEKGLKGKALDDF
+1218 GSEKGLKGKALDDF

-1239 ALDASMKPTTGDELV
+1239 ALDASMKPTLGDELV

-1310 GSMSKAAQ
+1310 GSMSKAAL

-1329 VKLVIGQLFFRT
+1329 MKLVIGQLFFRT

-1368 GANGALRQVRAQAE
+1368 GSNGSLRQVRAQAE

-1433 STWNYRGFDPLAT
+1433 STWSYRGFDPLAT

-1466 QGEFVGKDAYKQPLA
+1466 QGEFVDKEAYKPLLA
-1481 AITVGAMSISSAIR
+1481 AITVGSMSIASAIR

-1510 KAAFNPEEGESA
+1510 KTAFNPEDGESA

-1550 RDPVTFWQMVE
+1550 RDPATFWQMVE
-1561 QKLLRPVGLDDPS
+1561 QKLLRPVGLDEPS

-1610 MNEQSQFVLSE
+1610 LNEQSQFVLSE

-1650 MAADG
+1650 MASDG

-1694 KVEEAQAV
+1694 KVEETQAV

-1714 MKQEQK
+1714 MQQEQK
-1720 VVDKFITN
+1720 VIDKYISN

>member
-1 MATVSRNPWDADP
+1 MATDIPGWAKEAEP
-14 AAPTQAPWASD
+14 QAIPSWASA
-25 PVVTSAKNP
+25 PEKEAVPSWAS
-34 WDNDPVAAP
+34 AP
-43 AARTQPTAQPPANP
+43 APAPQTRSQPTVQPQANP

-75 YNTIVGGSKFSDFRA
+75 YNTIVGGKQFTDFRA
-90 HPKVVGLRTAEGP
+90 HPRVVGLRTAEGP

-137 AIELIRQKGAL
+137 AVELIRQKGAL

-156 DAAVGK
+156 DAAIGK
-162 LGGIWASLPSSPYSQ
+162 LGGTWASLPSSPYSQ

-183 WVAKELGSPTTV
+183 WVAKELGAPTTV
-195 QYQNFAQPRKNV
+195 QYQNYAPVRKNV
-207 DPASLNKDQ
+207 DPKTLNTDQ

-294 GRAAKGIVTDPTNL
+294 GRAAKGIGTDPTNL
-308 VGLGTLGVGFLGK
+308 IGLGTLGVGFLGK

-333 KLVLD
+333 KLLLD
-338 SMARTGIAAGIQSG
+338 SMARTGIAAGVQSG
-352 VVGAADSSI
+352 VFGAADSTI

-368 AGRREEIDL
+368 AKRREEIDL
-377 SKVGVDATI
+377 SKVGVDASI

-395 TAADAAVTKVVGVI
+395 TAADAAVSKVVGVI
-409 KGRKA
+409 KGRS
-414 VDAPTVPGQAVVP
+414 APASP
-427 VEAPKAPTS
+427 VRIEPTLDPAAKAPGS
-436 PDPNVAGVTPKQATP
+436 PDPNVAGVTPQ
-451 VTVESLSGSPDAL
+451 
-464 DSSAVQAVKDG
+464 
-475 NFTSVTLK
+475 
-483 SGEEVSLVV
+483 
-492 LKADNDP
+492 
-499 YAGAIY
+499 
-505 AINKDDQRIA
+505 
-515 AIDYTKYEDAD
+515 
-526 GLRFNPN
+526 
-533 VYVEEKYQRQGLAT
+533 
-547 KLYDLAEADGAKIPS
+547 AEAKAAS
-562 LDQDGQ
+562 GQ
-568 VRSEM
+568 MELFPT
-573 GQAFR
+573 G
-578 EARAKGK
+578 
-585 PDVVAKEKTDAGAKL
+585 L
-600 SPAEEAGLIQ
+600 SPAEEVGLIQ

-619 DEVVPAQAENV
+619 DEIVPNV
-630 QVEPTKNLPITENKA
+630 
-645 GEKFYDTRSSGERFH
+645 
-660 GSSSEI
+660 
-666 TAISDDYAMSGDSRN
+666 
-681 IYGQGF
+681 
-687 YTTDAVDISNG
+687 
-698 YMKKGKG
+698 
-705 NNPTLYKIEEV
+705 
-716 NNPKMYNMEAPL
+716 
-728 TPEIKKEAETIF
+728 
-740 GDLYRTENGETGKPI
+740 
-755 TNMREL
+755 
-761 FDEIRA
+761 
-767 ESKYEGYS
+767 
-775 RDDVQ
+775 
-780 EMFDSLRYLLE
+780 
-791 RQGYNGYEHLGG
+791 
-803 ANTGNKAHNVKIYWT
+803 
-818 PEQHIKTTKV
+818 
-828 DIGEYRPGTKSV
+828 
-840 PKEGADVPKIDVPQS
+840 GADVPKIDVPQS

-863 LTDEPVAPLSKAELA
+863 LTDEPVAPLSKVELA

-883 VVTQLREVPTK
+883 VVKQIRDVETK
-894 DLPTVLETLR
+894 DLPAVLETLR

-926 EVVVELATLRKERMA
+926 EVVVELATLRKERMT
-941 LDAKTALSEPEII
+941 LDAKTALSEPEVI
-954 RQQELAARI
+954 RQQELSARI

-969 AGSAQLADDAT
+969 TGSAQLADDAT

-1013 KVEAEQVWAEM
+1013 KIEAEQVWAEL

-1032 EGQKISAV
+1032 EGQKISAI
-1040 YDDMATKALEADD
+1040 YDEQATKALEADD
-1053 LKGAMQA
+1053 LMGAMNA

-1075 APKGASFIDKLT
+1075 APKGASFIAKLT

-1156 YEHAILSRDG
+1156 YEQAILSRDG

-1179 LAGAWRIFPRI
+1179 LAGSWRIFPRI

-1232 ISEASKK
+1232 ISEATKK

-1298 RDVLYKRKFSGE
+1298 RDVLYKRKFTGE
-1310 GSMSKAAQ
+1310 GGASKAAI
-1318 AYEDAMKKFPT
+1318 AYEETMNKFPT
-1329 VKLVIGQLFFRT
+1329 IKLVTGQLFFRT

-1354 GLQFVAPNFMQDLA
+1354 GLQFVAPGFMKDLA

-1426 TIKMSDG
+1426 TIKLSDG

-1466 QGEFVGKDAYKQPLA
+1466 QGEFVDKEAYKPLLA
-1481 AITVGAMSISSAIR
+1481 AITVGSMSIASAIR

-1510 KAAFNPEEGESA
+1510 KTAFNPEEGESA

-1550 RDPVTFWQMVE
+1550 RDPITFWQMVE

-1599 STASVEERAKG
+1599 STASVEERVKG
-1610 MNEQSQFVLSE
+1610 MNEQAQFVLTE

-1637 KAKEMGDADMRTI
+1637 KAKEMGDADMRKI

-1670 QPEAVLYPILKAPL
+1670 NPETVLYPILKAPL

-1714 MKQEQK
+1714 MKQEQR

-1728 ELLKAKSKAGLFDT
+1728 ELLKAKSKAGQFDT

>member
-109 YQIVGTTY
+109 YQIVGATY

-183 WVAKELGSPTTV
+183 WVAKELGSPTTA

-230 RKPFQGTKDDLAEWG
+230 RKPFQGSKDDLAEWG

-260 EIAYSLQSASQEEK
+260 EIAYALQSASQEEK

-338 SMARTGIAAGIQSG
+338 SMARTGIAAGLQSG
-352 VVGAADSSI
+352 VVGAADSTI

-436 PDPNVAGVTPKQATP
+436 PDPNVAGVTPQGDLNAT
-451 VTVESLSGSPDAL
+451 VG
-464 DSSAVQAVKDG
+464 
-475 NFTSVTLK
+475 
-483 SGEEVSLVV
+483 
-492 LKADNDP
+492 
-499 YAGAIY
+499 
-505 AINKDDQRIA
+505 
-515 AIDYTKYEDAD
+515 
-526 GLRFNPN
+526 
-533 VYVEEKYQRQGLAT
+533 
-547 KLYDLAEADGAKIPS
+547 
-562 LDQDGQ
+562 
-568 VRSEM
+568 
-573 GQAFR
+573 
-578 EARAKGK
+578 
-585 PDVVAKEKTDAGAKL
+585 L

-619 DEVVPAQAENV
+619 DQVVPEAVPAPT
-630 QVEPTKNLPITENKA
+630 QVDPTKNLPITENKA

-840 PKEGADVPKIDVPQS
+840 PKEGANVPKIDVPQS

-954 RQQELAARI
+954 RQQELVARI

-969 AGSAQLADDAT
+969 VGSAQLADDAT

-1156 YEHAILSRDG
+1156 YEQAILSRDG

-1550 RDPVTFWQMVE
+1550 RDPITFWQMVE

>member
-1 MATVSRNPWDADP
+1 MATDIPGWAQEAEP
-14 AAPTQAPWASD
+14 QAIPSWASAPD
-25 PVVTSAKNP
+25 KESIPSWAS
-34 WDNDPVAAP
+34 AP
-43 AARTQPTAQPPANP
+43 APAPQTRSQPTVPSPANP

-65 DFLGRAEGAD
+65 DFLGKAEGAD

-90 HPKVVGLRTAEGP
+90 HPRVVGLRTAEGP

-117 DAVAPKLGIRD
+117 DEVAPKLGIRD

-137 AIELIRQKGAL
+137 AVELIRRKGAL

-156 DAAVGK
+156 DAAVSK

-183 WVAKELGSPTTV
+183 WVSKELNLAPPV
-195 QYQNFAQPRKNV
+195 QYQKYAAVRENV
-207 DPASLNKDQ
+207 DPKSLNTDP
-216 DWLRASELLYSFYE
+216 DWLRASELLYNFYE
-230 RKPFQGTKDDLAEWG
+230 RKPFNGSKDDLAKWG
-245 KDSLGNFN
+245 KDSMGNFN
-253 FNLVSMA
+253 FNLVSMS
-260 EIAYSLQSASQEEK
+260 EIAYSLRSASQEEK

-287 DFSLEGA
+287 DFSLQGA
-294 GRAAKGIVTDPTNL
+294 GRAVKGIATDPTNL
-308 VGLGTLGVGFLGK
+308 IGLSTLGAGFIGK
-321 FAGKQAAKAGIR
+321 IAGRQATKYGLR
-333 KLVLD
+333 QMLLN
-338 SMARTGIAAGIQSG
+338 SMARTGIAAGVQSG
-352 VVGAADSSI
+352 VFGAADSSI

-377 SKVGVDATI
+377 AKVGIDATI

-395 TAADAAVTKVVGVI
+395 TTADVAVTKLVGAI

-414 VDAPTVPGQAVVP
+414 VDTPNASG
-427 VEAPKAPTS
+427 EAPKAPTS
-436 PDPNVAGVTPKQATP
+436 ADPNVAGVTPQG
-451 VTVESLSGSPDAL
+451 E
-464 DSSAVQAVKDG
+464 VK
-475 NFTSVTLK
+475 
-483 SGEEVSLVV
+483 
-492 LKADNDP
+492 AP
-499 YAGAIY
+499 AG
-505 AINKDDQRIA
+505 
-515 AIDYTKYEDAD
+515 
-526 GLRFNPN
+526 
-533 VYVEEKYQRQGLAT
+533 
-547 KLYDLAEADGAKIPS
+547 
-562 LDQDGQ
+562 
-568 VRSEM
+568 
-573 GQAFR
+573 
-578 EARAKGK
+578 
-585 PDVVAKEKTDAGAKL
+585 L
-600 SPAEEAGLIQ
+600 SPAEELGLIQ
-610 RQQDGRLRA
+610 RQQDGRLRV
-619 DEVVPAQAENV
+619 DQVVPESAPTQSEPVEIFYRGVKEVGQRDENGVVFTSPDSAVAERYAGDSGKVLEVSTSGEKRLDLTELASVPREDDAFNVLRKAIGDDAAEEILLNIKSTNSAGEFDLYKLFREQAVIEKLRELGIDSVAFKQLADGVENV
-630 QVEPTKNLPITENKA
+630 TVAFLNESKLKVRA
-645 GEKFYDTRSSGERFH
+645 RGEK
-660 GSSSEI
+660 I
-666 TAISDDYAMSGDSRN
+666 
-681 IYGQGF
+681 
-687 YTTDAVDISNG
+687 
-698 YMKKGKG
+698 
-705 NNPTLYKIEEV
+705 
-716 NNPKMYNMEAPL
+716 
-728 TPEIKKEAETIF
+728 
-740 GDLYRTENGETGKPI
+740 
-755 TNMREL
+755 
-761 FDEIRA
+761 
-767 ESKYEGYS
+767 
-775 RDDVQ
+775 
-780 EMFDSLRYLLE
+780 
-791 RQGYNGYEHLGG
+791 
-803 ANTGNKAHNVKIYWT
+803 
-818 PEQHIKTTKV
+818 
-828 DIGEYRPGTKSV
+828 
-840 PKEGADVPKIDVPQS
+840 VPKIDVPQS

-878 QQADV
+878 NQADV
-883 VVTQLREVPTK
+883 VVAQLRDVETK
-894 DLPTVLETLR
+894 DLPAVLETLR

-941 LDAKTALSEPEII
+941 LDAKTTLSEPEVI
-954 RQQELAARI
+954 RQQELNARI

-969 AGSAQLADDAT
+969 VGSAQLADDAT

-1003 ESIMAEKGVT
+1003 ESIMAERGVT

-1040 YDDMATKALEADD
+1040 YDDMASKALEADD
-1053 LKGAMQA
+1053 LEGAMKA
-1060 AILKNRELDAKVEAL
+1060 SILKNRELDAKVEAL
-1075 APKGASFIDKLT
+1075 APKGSSFVAKLN
-1087 EFSISNV
+1087 EFAISNV

-1156 YEHAILSRDG
+1156 YEQAILSRDG
-1166 TRLVEGEMAMTGK
+1166 TRLVEGEMALTGK
-1179 LAGAWRIFPRI
+1179 LGGAWRIFPRI

-1198 SRINYDSFVAGKAAA
+1198 SRVNYDSFVAGKAAA
-1213 EAAME
+1213 EAAMA

-1232 ISEASKK
+1232 ISEATKK

-1254 NPIINKGLNLGL
+1254 KPIINKGLNLGL

-1277 EAMRDPQSLRKG
+1277 EAMRDPKSLRKG

-1310 GSMSKAAQ
+1310 GSMSQAAL

-1329 VKLVIGQLFFRT
+1329 MKLVIGQLFFRT

-1354 GLQFVAPNFMQDLA
+1354 GLQFVAPNFMKDLE

-1404 DGAYEDYKQ
+1404 DGAYDDYKQ
-1413 QKTRVDGPLPEPY
+1413 QKARTDGPQAEPY

-1433 STWNYRGFDPLAT
+1433 STWSYRGFDPLAT

-1455 QRMDQLRLREA
+1455 QRMDKLRLREA
-1466 QGEFVGKDAYKQPLA
+1466 QGEFVEKDAYRLPLA
-1481 AITVGAMSISSAIR
+1481 AITVGSMSIASAIR
-1495 DASLVEGADNFAKFV
+1495 DASLVEGANNFAKFV
-1510 KAAFNPEEGESA
+1510 KTAFNPEEGESA
-1522 FIKALGD
+1522 FLKAVGD

-1550 RDPVTFWQMVE
+1550 RDPATFWQMVE
-1561 QKLLRPVGLDDPS
+1561 QKLLRPVGLDDPA

-1583 GNPRQMAD
+1583 GNTRKMSD

-1599 STASVEERAKG
+1599 STASVEERTKG
-1610 MNEQSQFVLSE
+1610 MNEQSQFVLTE

-1637 KAKEMGDADMRTI
+1637 KAKEMGGADMRNI

-1655 KRTLFDV
+1655 KRTLYDV

-1670 QPEAVLYPILKAPL
+1670 NPETVLYPILKAPL

-1714 MKQEQK
+1714 MQQEQK
-1720 VVDKFITN
+1720 VVDKFIST

>member
-1 MATVSRNPWDADP
+1 MATDIPGWAKEAEP
-14 AAPTQAPWASD
+14 QAIPSWASAPD
-25 PVVTSAKNP
+25 KEAVPSWASAP
-34 WDNDPVAAP
+34 APAPAPQTRSQPVAQP
-43 AARTQPTAQPPANP
+43 AANP

-75 YNTIVGGSKFSDFRA
+75 YNTIVGGKQFTDFRA
-90 HPKVVGLRTAEGP
+90 HPRVVGLRTAEGP

-117 DAVAPKLGIRD
+117 DEIAPKLGIRD
-128 FSPDSQDKI
+128 FTPDSQDRI
-137 AIELIRQKGAL
+137 AIELIRRKGAL

-216 DWLRASELLYSFYE
+216 DWLRASELLYSFWE

-260 EIAYSLQSASQEEK
+260 EIAYALQSASQEEK

-287 DFSLEGA
+287 NFSLEGA
-294 GRAAKGIVTDPTNL
+294 GRAAKGIATDPTNL

-333 KLVLD
+333 KLILD
-338 SMARTGIAAGIQSG
+338 SMARTGIAAGLQSG
-352 VVGAADSSI
+352 VFGAADSTI

-414 VDAPTVPGQAVVP
+414 VDAPTVPG
-427 VEAPKAPTS
+427 EAPKAPTS
-436 PDPNVAGVTPKQATP
+436 PDPNVAGATP
-451 VTVESLSGSPDAL
+451 QAESKAASGQMELFPT
-464 DSSAVQAVKDG
+464 G
-475 NFTSVTLK
+475 
-483 SGEEVSLVV
+483 
-492 LKADNDP
+492 
-499 YAGAIY
+499 
-505 AINKDDQRIA
+505 
-515 AIDYTKYEDAD
+515 
-526 GLRFNPN
+526 
-533 VYVEEKYQRQGLAT
+533 
-547 KLYDLAEADGAKIPS
+547 
-562 LDQDGQ
+562 
-568 VRSEM
+568 
-573 GQAFR
+573 
-578 EARAKGK
+578 
-585 PDVVAKEKTDAGAKL
+585 L

-619 DEVVPAQAENV
+619 DEIVPNV
-630 QVEPTKNLPITENKA
+630 
-645 GEKFYDTRSSGERFH
+645 
-660 GSSSEI
+660 
-666 TAISDDYAMSGDSRN
+666 
-681 IYGQGF
+681 
-687 YTTDAVDISNG
+687 
-698 YMKKGKG
+698 
-705 NNPTLYKIEEV
+705 
-716 NNPKMYNMEAPL
+716 
-728 TPEIKKEAETIF
+728 
-740 GDLYRTENGETGKPI
+740 
-755 TNMREL
+755 
-761 FDEIRA
+761 
-767 ESKYEGYS
+767 
-775 RDDVQ
+775 
-780 EMFDSLRYLLE
+780 
-791 RQGYNGYEHLGG
+791 
-803 ANTGNKAHNVKIYWT
+803 
-818 PEQHIKTTKV
+818 
-828 DIGEYRPGTKSV
+828 
-840 PKEGADVPKIDVPQS
+840 GADVPKIDVPQS

-883 VVTQLREVPTK
+883 VVAQIREVETK
-894 DLPTVLETLR
+894 DLPAVLETLR

-926 EVVVELATLRKERMA
+926 EVVVELATLRKERMT
-941 LDAKTALSEPEII
+941 LDAKTALSEPEVI

-969 AGSAQLADDAT
+969 VGSAQLADDAT

-1003 ESIMAEKGVT
+1003 ESIMTERGVT

-1032 EGQKISAV
+1032 EGQKISAI

-1053 LKGAMQA
+1053 LEGAMKA

-1156 YEHAILSRDG
+1156 YEQAILSRDG
-1166 TRLVEGEMAMTGK
+1166 TRLVEGEMAMSGR
-1179 LAGAWRIFPRI
+1179 LAGSWRIFPRI

-1232 ISEASKK
+1232 ISEATKK

-1510 KAAFNPEEGESA
+1510 KTAFNPEEGESA

-1550 RDPVTFWQMVE
+1550 RDPITFWQMVE

-1599 STASVEERAKG
+1599 STASVEERVKG
-1610 MNEQSQFVLSE
+1610 MNEQAQFVLTE

-1637 KAKEMGDADMRTI
+1637 KAKEMGDADMRKI

-1670 QPEAVLYPILKAPL
+1670 NPEAVLYPILKAPL

-1707 SAAMAMT
+1707 AAAMAMT
-1714 MKQEQK
+1714 MQQEQK
-1720 VVDKFITN
+1720 VVDKYISN